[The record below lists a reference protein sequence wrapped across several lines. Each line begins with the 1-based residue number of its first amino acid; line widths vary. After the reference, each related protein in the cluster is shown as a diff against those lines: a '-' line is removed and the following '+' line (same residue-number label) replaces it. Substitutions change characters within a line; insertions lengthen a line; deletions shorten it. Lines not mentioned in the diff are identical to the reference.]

1 MKTWKRALALVLA
14 LVMALSLVAL
24 PSFAEGEEKDTYSV
38 VINYVFADGSQ
49 AAPSWTATLANG
61 SAYHNT
67 VTSPTVV
74 GYTPDKGSVELNFA
88 AIHKDETYK
97 VTYYPALVDVT
108 VRHYWQNAE
117 GENYTLHETENRQM
131 PTGSDVGAGLAKT
144 YPGFTALL
152 YETTTKVAAD
162 GSTVVEIKYDRNYY
176 LLNLNLDGGWGVEPI
191 YARYG
196 APVSLGTPEKAGY
209 TFNGWNP
216 EFALTTMPAQDT
228 TYTAQWKAPD
238 TANVTVVIW
247 GENANDEGYSYYDS
261 IITSGKPGETYN
273 PLTCGKEAHTHSD
286 ACGIVCGHT
295 HGLTCYGLSASARSV
310 TPSSEALKYFAQ
322 LSGGI
327 QDGYI
332 YYFEDNGYNGKGD
345 IYYLRLNGNYYQYT
359 GTPNSNMGTQV
370 GSRVSC
376 AEGILHDTDY
386 FYKYSVKITCGHHTD
401 SCYSCGKTAHTHTP
415 ACFPSYT
422 KMDSTLWTLVRS
434 DTATVSAD
442 GTTVVNVY
450 YDRVEKTLHFR
461 SKNSSSDTYGTITA
475 KWGADID
482 AQYKAILKKTNNNSF
497 WSRNANA
504 SEPYTNYI
512 GVMPAED
519 RTYYLD
525 GDGGGT
531 EGTMSYYFQD
541 LNGNY
546 PNTPGFTVD
555 NVGGYS
561 VSDEDHYDFEGFTY
575 NHGTA
580 NKVSCVNAKFYYTR
594 NSYNLAFNDGTGVVK
609 EATVKYEDS
618 LGKYDYKPDV
628 PAGLYEKDSRVFAG
642 WYLNPECTG
651 EEYKLNEHTMPANNV
666 LLYAKWAPVEHKVTY
681 SQTEGGNPLGQVDNV
696 PHGDLIKKVPDVEY
710 GERTFVGWFYKDENG
725 VEHAF
730 HPSMPVRRD
739 MNLYAKWR
747 TNVAMSYTIRYAIQN
762 EDGSLTYIAEDTTG
776 SALAES
782 TKTFEAKTGADL
794 YADYQ
799 TGYFPQVSSHS
810 MVISLDNPEQNEYT
824 FIYVKMQAVNYTVRY
839 LEKGTNAVLYDEKSD
854 STSAAV
860 VTEKF
865 VAIKGYAPDAYQKRL
880 VLSTDEKENVITFWY
895 VKDEK
900 HAPVQVIHWV
910 QNIAGDGYTE
920 YQSSTNLNGVINKT
934 YSAEP
939 IAITGFEYARGT
951 VEAGASVTV
960 VPAGQ
965 NPSGTLT
972 ADGLVLNLYYDRIQ
986 YPYEFRFV
994 NSYTGEDIT
1003 DYTFPGAT
1011 KGNARFGDRVT
1022 YTAPERLG
1030 DLGYKLD
1037 TAKSSASQAIDIRIE
1052 DPANVAKL
1060 NVKTFYYI
1068 PYFNVVHVQRDPA
1081 TENVTRTP
1089 NEVDL
1094 TASIVDNGYDL
1105 TAQVAAGYLY
1115 GGSFSNEA
1123 CTVVQEYGAENPTS
1137 FTPTRGQTYYIW
1149 EVPDTYL
1156 RPSNYRVARHIDGV
1170 QTLCKLY
1177 PLTTADRL
1185 LYKEVGFSAY
1195 FGNDTASVVDIKS
1208 GSNNAEF
1215 ETPVANPGAATVYQ
1229 MVKATRNG
1237 KVETTVYVMD
1247 GKLSSVNADITDGT
1261 ANGKPIDP
1269 GYIGGARLTDDQFA
1283 QFKTDG
1289 ITYTPYWITLDGVK
1303 VTGTMQRNLTFDA
1316 SKPNVAQIKRIPV
1329 ATTCTYV
1336 EDTPAVR
1343 LLNFATAFN
1352 MDDSQTTVDTR
1363 ITVTVQD
1370 GASTYT
1376 TKVQPGDPVELT
1388 PNGQDGKLFA
1398 GWYVDGKVS
1407 DLSGFTADTTV
1418 VAKYVDGS
1426 YLDLDYS
1433 RIGLLRVRGVTL
1445 ISAVDDEDNYQGVGI
1460 MVNGE
1465 PVSSVRFAS
1474 RYMLFN
1480 TPSSMFGVARGSRFV
1495 IADQSLYGSGALEVT
1510 PYWITMDGTT
1520 VLGQSHTLHYT
1531 SRSIWE

>member
-1 MKTWKRALALVLA
+1 MKTWKQALALVLA

-38 VINYVFADGSQ
+38 VIKYVFADGSQ
-49 AAPSWTATLANG
+49 AAPSWTATLARG

-74 GYTPDKGSVELNFA
+74 GYTPDRATVELDYT
-88 AIHKDETYK
+88 AIND
-97 VTYYPALVDVT
+97 DVT
-108 VRHYWQNAE
+108 ETVIYKPAEVSFTVKHYQQNTDND
-117 GENYTLHETENRQM
+117 NYTLAYTETR
-131 PTGSDVGAGLAKT
+131 TGYTESVVGAGLAKT
-144 YPGFTALL
+144 YKGFTALL
-152 YETTTKVAAD
+152 YDTTTKIAAD
-162 GSTVVEIKYDRNYY
+162 GSTEVEIYYDRNYY
-176 LLNLNLDGGWGVEPI
+176 LLSLDLDGGWGADPI

-196 APVSLGTPEKAGY
+196 AVIGLSSPTKPGY
-209 TFNGWNP
+209 TFAGWDPKAPAN
-216 EFALTTMPAQDT
+216 MPAENKT
-228 TYTAQWKAPD
+228 LTAQWTPVNSVD
-238 TANVTVVIW
+238 YTVVFW
-247 GENANDEGYSYYDS
+247 YQNANDDGYSYAGNL
-261 IITSGKPGETYN
+261 TQSGKPGASVSSGQFSGTDFTGRDASHFTYN
-273 PLTCGKEAHTHSD
+273 AAK
-286 ACGIVCGHT
+286 
-295 HGLTCYGLSASARSV
+295 
-310 TPSSEALKYFAQ
+310 
-322 LSGGI
+322 
-327 QDGYI
+327 
-332 YYFEDNGYNGKGD
+332 
-345 IYYLRLNGNYYQYT
+345 
-359 GTPNSNMGTQV
+359 
-370 GSRVSC
+370 
-376 AEGILHDTDY
+376 AE
-386 FYKYSVKITCGHHTD
+386 
-401 SCYSCGKTAHTHTP
+401 
-415 ACFPSYT
+415 
-422 KMDSTLWTLVRS
+422 
-434 DTATVSAD
+434 TATINGD
-442 GTTVVNVY
+442 GSTVVNVY
-450 YDRVEKTLHFR
+450 FTRNTYTLTFKDGKTTVKTINARYQQDIHGNFPI
-461 SKNSSSDTYGTITA
+461 KDGSDTIWWNVPNGCKSFKPGTQLGSIDIMPGENITFT
-475 KWGADID
+475 KDDSQSGAMLYYYVETLNGEKGDYTHNGKNFK
-482 AQYKAILKKTNNNSF
+482 QYKQITLDKYCYLTY
-497 WSRNANA
+497 
-504 SEPYTNYI
+504 SEEFHDIT
-512 GVMPAED
+512 
-519 RTYYLD
+519 
-525 GDGGGT
+525 
-531 EGTMSYYFQD
+531 
-541 LNGNY
+541 
-546 PNTPGFTVD
+546 GFTQWWSDPAFDKMEQGGVAYD
-555 NVGGYS
+555 GYS
-561 VSDEDHYDFEGFTY
+561 YIRGYYIKD
-575 NHGTA
+575 
-580 NKVSCVNAKFYYTR
+580 VNVLCYTR
-594 NSYNLAFNDGTGVVK
+594 NSYTLKFYNYGTELTDHQATLQYEAPLKDKNFTPAYPSNL
-609 EATVKYEDS
+609 EANAYE
-618 LGKYDYKPDV
+618 
-628 PAGLYEKDSRVFAG
+628 FAG
-642 WYLNPECTG
+642 WYTTPGCFDGSEVKWDTD
-651 EEYKLNEHTMPANNV
+651 TMPAGD
-666 LLYAKWAPVEHKVTY
+666 LMLYAKWAPKTHTVRTFL
-681 SQTEGGNPLGQVDNV
+681 TEDAMNAGTAPIDTWENV
-696 PHGDLIKKVPDVEY
+696 PHRSTIKKPQNPTNGQY
-710 GERTFVGWFYKDENG
+710 TFVGWFYQENG
-725 VEHAF
+725 VEKAF
-730 HPSMPVRRD
+730 DFSMAVTKNL
-739 MNLYAKWR
+739 NLYAKWSSN
-747 TNVAMSYTIRYAIQN
+747 TLVEYTIHYRLA
-762 EDGSLTYIAEDTTG
+762 DGTTIAPDTTG
-776 SALAES
+776 SALAGA
-782 TKTFEAKTGADL
+782 TKTFDAKTGTDL
-794 YADYQ
+794 NQGYQ
-799 TGYFPQVSSHS
+799 IGYFPKVGSHS
-810 MVISLDNPEQNEYT
+810 ITMNIDGDNVFT
-824 FIYVKMQAVNYTVRY
+824 FVYVPGEKVNYTVRY
-839 LEKGTNAVLYDEKSD
+839 LEKDTNNVLHEEKHAATRDAVI
-854 STSAAV
+854 
-860 VTEKF
+860 TEKF
-865 VAIKGYAPDAYQKRL
+865 VTITGYAPDAYQKRL
-880 VLSTDEKENVITFWY
+880 VLSAEEESNVITFWY
-895 VKDEK
+895 VKDET
-900 HAPVQVIHWV
+900 HAPVQIIHWV

-920 YQSSTNLNGVINKT
+920 YSSSTNLNGLIGET
-934 YSAEP
+934 YSAEWLT
-939 IAITGFEYARGT
+939 IAGFAKNET
-951 VEAGASVTV
+951 KSNT
-960 VPAGQ
+960 
-965 NPSGTLT
+965 SGKLT
-972 ADGLVLNLYYDRIQ
+972 AEGLVLNLYYDRIE

-994 NSYTGEDIT
+994 NSYTGEEIT
-1003 DYTFPGAT
+1003 DYDFGTT
-1011 KGNARFGDRVT
+1011 NGNARFGDRVT
-1022 YTAPERLG
+1022 FTAPEKLG

-1094 TASIVDNGYDL
+1094 TTSIAENGYDL
-1105 TAQVAAGYLY
+1105 TAQVAAGCLY
-1115 GGSFSNEA
+1115 GGSFSNA
-1123 CTVVQEYGAENPTS
+1123 DCTEVQEYGAGNPTS

-1215 ETPVANPGAATVYQ
+1215 EPPVANPGAATVYQ
-1229 MVKATRNG
+1229 MVKAARNG

-1283 QFKTDG
+1283 QFKNDG

-1316 SKPNVAQIKRIPV
+1316 SKPNVAQIKKIPV

-1398 GWYVDGKVS
+1398 GWYVDGKAS

-1433 RIGLLRVRGVTL
+1433 RIGLFRVRGVTL
-1445 ISAVDDEDNYQGVGI
+1445 ISAVDDEDNYQEVGI

>member
-38 VINYVFADGSQ
+38 VIKYVFADGSQ
-49 AAPSWTATLANG
+49 AAPSWTATLARG

-74 GYTPDKGSVELNFA
+74 GYTPDRATVELDYT
-88 AIHKDETYK
+88 AINE
-97 VTYYPALVDVT
+97 DVT
-108 VRHYWQNAE
+108 ETVIYKPAEVSFTVKHYQQNTDND
-117 GENYTLHETENRQM
+117 NYTLAYTETR
-131 PTGSDVGAGLAKT
+131 TGYTESVVGAGLAKT
-144 YPGFTALL
+144 YEGFTALL
-152 YETTTKVAAD
+152 YDTTTKIAAD
-162 GSTVVEIKYDRNYY
+162 GSTEVEIYYDRNYY
-176 LLNLNLDGGWGVEPI
+176 LLNLDLAGGWGADPI

-196 APVSLGTPEKAGY
+196 AVISLSSPTKSGY
-209 TFNGWNP
+209 TFAGWTP
-216 EFALTTMPAQDT
+216 EAPANMPAENKT
-228 TYTAQWKAPD
+228 LKANWTAKD
-238 TANVTVVIW
+238 SVDYTVVFW
-247 GENANDEGYSYYDS
+247 YQNANDDGYSYAGS
-261 IITSGKPGETYN
+261 ITQSATPGASKSSGDFRSTDFTGRDASHFTYN
-273 PLTCGKEAHTHSD
+273 AAK
-286 ACGIVCGHT
+286 
-295 HGLTCYGLSASARSV
+295 
-310 TPSSEALKYFAQ
+310 
-322 LSGGI
+322 
-327 QDGYI
+327 
-332 YYFEDNGYNGKGD
+332 
-345 IYYLRLNGNYYQYT
+345 
-359 GTPNSNMGTQV
+359 
-370 GSRVSC
+370 
-376 AEGILHDTDY
+376 AE
-386 FYKYSVKITCGHHTD
+386 
-401 SCYSCGKTAHTHTP
+401 
-415 ACFPSYT
+415 
-422 KMDSTLWTLVRS
+422 
-434 DTATVSAD
+434 TATINGD
-442 GTTVVNVY
+442 GSTVVNVY
-450 YDRVEKTLHFR
+450 FTRNTYTLTFKDGKTTVKTINARYQQDIHGNFPI
-461 SKNSSSDTYGTITA
+461 KDGSDTIWWNVPNGCKSFKPGTQLGSIDIMPGENITFT
-475 KWGADID
+475 KDDSQSGAMLYYYVETLNGEKGDYTHNGKNFK
-482 AQYKAILKKTNNNSF
+482 QYKQITLDKYCRLTYSEEF
-497 WSRNANA
+497 HDITGFTQWWSDPAFDKMEQGGVA
-504 SEPYTNYI
+504 YDGYSYI
-512 GVMPAED
+512 GG
-519 RTYYLD
+519 YYIKD
-525 GDGGGT
+525 
-531 EGTMSYYFQD
+531 
-541 LNGNY
+541 
-546 PNTPGFTVD
+546 V
-555 NVGGYS
+555 NVL
-561 VSDEDHYDFEGFTY
+561 
-575 NHGTA
+575 
-580 NKVSCVNAKFYYTR
+580 CYTR
-594 NSYNLAFNDGTGVVK
+594 NSYTLKFYNYGTELTDHQATLQYEAPLKDKNFTPAYPSNL
-609 EATVKYEDS
+609 EANAYE
-618 LGKYDYKPDV
+618 
-628 PAGLYEKDSRVFAG
+628 FAG
-642 WYLNPECTG
+642 WYTTPGCYEDSEVNWDTA
-651 EEYKLNEHTMPANNV
+651 TMPAGD
-666 LLYAKWAPVEHKVTY
+666 LMLYAKWAPKTHTVRTFL
-681 SQTEGGNPLGQVDNV
+681 TEEAMNAGTAPIDTWENV
-696 PHGDLIKKVPDVEY
+696 PHRSTIKKPQNPTNGQY
-710 GERTFVGWFYKDENG
+710 TFVGWFYQENG
-725 VEHAF
+725 VEKAYDF
-730 HPSMPVRRD
+730 SMAVTKD
-739 MNLYAKWR
+739 MDLYAKWISN
-747 TNVAMSYTIRYAIQN
+747 TLVQYTIHYRL
-762 EDGSLTYIAEDTTG
+762 EDGTTIAPDTTG
-776 SALAES
+776 SALAGA
-782 TKTFEAKTGADL
+782 TKTFDAKTGTDL
-794 YADYQ
+794 NQGYQ
-799 TGYFPQVSSHS
+799 TGYFPKVGSHS
-810 MVISLDNPEQNEYT
+810 ITMNIDGDNVFT
-824 FIYVKMQAVNYTVRY
+824 FVYVPGEKVNYTVRY
-839 LEKGTNAVLYDEKSD
+839 LEKDTNKVLHEEKHAATRD
-854 STSAAV
+854 AV

-865 VAIKGYAPDAYQKRL
+865 VTITEYAPDAYQKRL
-880 VLSTDEKENVITFWY
+880 VLSDDETQNVITFWY
-895 VKDEK
+895 VKDEV
-900 HAPVQVIHWV
+900 HAPVQIIHWV

-920 YQSSTNLNGVINKT
+920 YSSSTNLNGLIGET
-934 YSAEP
+934 YTAEWLT
-939 IAITGFEYARGT
+939 IAGFAKNET
-951 VEAGASVTV
+951 KSNT
-960 VPAGQ
+960 
-965 NPSGTLT
+965 SGKLT
-972 ADGLVLNLYYDRIQ
+972 AEGLVLNLYYDRIQ

-1094 TASIVDNGYDL
+1094 TTSIAENGYDL

-1123 CTVVQEYGAENPTS
+1123 CTEVQGYGTENPTS

-1215 ETPVANPGAATVYQ
+1215 EPPVANPGAATVYQ
-1229 MVKATRNG
+1229 MVKAARNG

-1283 QFKTDG
+1283 RFKTDDG

-1316 SKPNVAQIKRIPV
+1316 SKPNVAQIKKISV

-1343 LLNFATAFN
+1343 LLNFATAFS
-1352 MDDSQTTVDTR
+1352 MDDSQATVDTR

-1398 GWYVDGKVS
+1398 GWYVDGKAS

-1433 RIGLLRVRGVTL
+1433 RIGLFRVRGVTL
-1445 ISAVDDEDNYQGVGI
+1445 ISAVDDEDNYQEVGI

>member
-38 VINYVFADGSQ
+38 VIKYVFADGSQ
-49 AAPSWTATLANG
+49 AAPSWTATLAKG
-61 SAYHNT
+61 SDYHNT

-74 GYTPDKGSVELNFA
+74 GYEPDKTAVELNISSINA
-88 AIHKDETYK
+88 DVTET
-97 VTYYPALVDVT
+97 VTYSPALVNFT
-108 VRHYWQNAE
+108 VKHYQQNTDND
-117 GENYTLHETENRQM
+117 NYTLADTETR
-131 PTGSDVGAGLAKT
+131 TGYTEDEVGAGLAKP
-144 YPGFTALL
+144 YEGFTALL
-152 YETTTKVAAD
+152 YDTTTKVAAD
-162 GSTVVEIKYDRNYY
+162 GSTEVEIYYDRNYY
-176 LLNLNLDGGWGVEPI
+176 LLSLDLAGGWGADPI

-196 APVSLGTPEKAGY
+196 AVIGLSDPTKPGY
-209 TFNGWNP
+209 TFAGWNP
-216 EFALTTMPAQDT
+216 TAPGTMPAQNT
-228 TYTAQWKAPD
+228 TLKANWTASDVQYRVQYWQ
-238 TANVTVVIW
+238 
-247 GENANDEGYSYYDS
+247 ENANDSGYSYVESQTVTAKAGDVVS
-261 IITSGKPGETYN
+261 GETY
-273 PLTCGKEAHTHSD
+273 
-286 ACGIVCGHT
+286 
-295 HGLTCYGLSASARSV
+295 
-310 TPSSEALKYFAQ
+310 
-322 LSGGI
+322 
-327 QDGYI
+327 
-332 YYFEDNGYNGKGD
+332 
-345 IYYLRLNGNYYQYT
+345 GNNKFYT
-359 GTPNSNMGTQV
+359 GFTYHRADTNVTVAGD
-370 GSRVSC
+370 GS
-376 AEGILHDTDY
+376 
-386 FYKYSVKITCGHHTD
+386 
-401 SCYSCGKTAHTHTP
+401 
-415 ACFPSYT
+415 
-422 KMDSTLWTLVRS
+422 
-434 DTATVSAD
+434 
-442 GTTVVNVY
+442 TVVNVY
-450 YDRVEKTLHFR
+450 FNRNTYQVKFYNRRGNNE
-461 SKNSSSDTYGTITA
+461 DTSLRITA
-475 KWGADID
+475 KYGAFIGDQWPGNGWYVSTD
-482 AQYKAILKKTNNNSF
+482 SDSYAQSYLA
-497 WSRNANA
+497 
-504 SEPYTNYI
+504 
-512 GVMPAED
+512 VMPLDGKNFYGQQTGDYTATA
-519 RTYYLD
+519 TYYVEVLP
-525 GDGGGT
+525 GETGT
-531 EGTMSYYFQD
+531 
-541 LNGNY
+541 
-546 PNTPGFTVD
+546 
-555 NVGGYS
+555 S
-561 VSDEDHYDFEGFTY
+561 VSGKIYKQHHQDTAKCDWYGLTVTNEERYDLEGFTCNKDISTKNGANY
-575 NHGTA
+575 NG
-580 NKVSCVNAKFYYTR
+580 AKFYYTR
-594 NSYNLAFNDGTGVVK
+594 NSYTLVYDDQYGN
-609 EATVKYEDS
+609 TVREDLPYEQVLS
-618 LGKYDYKPDV
+618 KSVNKGHV
-628 PAGLYEKDSRVFAG
+628 PAYPEGLEAGAYEFAG
-642 WYLNPECTG
+642 WYLDPEGTR
-651 EEYKLNEHTMPANNV
+651 EVEWNAKMPAAKV
-666 LLYAKWAPVEHKVTY
+666 VLYAKWAPKTHTVRTFL
-681 SQTEGGNPLGQVDNV
+681 TEEAMNAATAPIDTWENV
-696 PHGDLIKKVPDVEY
+696 PHRSTIEKPQNPINGKY
-710 GERTFVGWFYKDENG
+710 TFVGWFYQENG
-725 VEHAF
+725 VEKAF
-730 HPSMPVRRD
+730 DFSMAVTKD
-739 MNLYAKWR
+739 LNLYAKWSSN
-747 TNVAMSYTIRYAIQN
+747 TLVEYTIHYRLA
-762 EDGSLTYIAEDTTG
+762 DGTTIAPDTTG
-776 SALAES
+776 SALAGA
-782 TKTFEAKTGADL
+782 TKTFDAKTGTDL
-794 YADYQ
+794 NQGYQ
-799 TGYFPQVSSHS
+799 TGYFPKVGSHS
-810 MVISLDNPEQNEYT
+810 ITMNIDGGNEFT
-824 FIYVKMQAVNYTVRY
+824 FVYVPREKVNYTVRY
-839 LEKGTNAVLYDEKSD
+839 LEKDTNKVLKAEKKD

-865 VAIKGYAPDAYQKRL
+865 VTITGYAPDAYQKRL
-880 VLSTDEKENVITFWY
+880 VLSDDETQNVITFWY
-895 VKDEK
+895 VKDEV
-900 HAPVQVIHWV
+900 HAPVQIIHWV

-920 YQSSTNLNGVINKT
+920 YSSSTNLNGLIGET
-934 YSAEP
+934 YTAEWLT
-939 IAITGFEYARGT
+939 IAGFAENETKSNTSGELT
-951 VEAGASVTV
+951 VA
-960 VPAGQ
+960 
-965 NPSGTLT
+965 
-972 ADGLVLNLYYDRIQ
+972 GLVLNLYYDRIQ

-994 NSYTGEDIT
+994 NSYTNEVIT
-1003 DYTFPGAT
+1003 GYDFGTT
-1011 KGNARFGDRVT
+1011 NGNARFGDRVT

-1030 DLGYKLD
+1030 ALGYKLD
-1037 TAKSSASQAIDIRIE
+1037 TVKSSASQAIDIRIE

-1094 TASIVDNGYDL
+1094 TPSIVDNRYDL
-1105 TAQVAAGYLY
+1105 TAQVAAGCLY
-1115 GGSFSNEA
+1115 GGSFSNA
-1123 CTVVQEYGAENPTS
+1123 DCTVVQGYGTENPTS

-1215 ETPVANPGAATVYQ
+1215 EPPVANPGAATVYQ
-1229 MVKATRNG
+1229 MVKAARNG

-1283 QFKTDG
+1283 QFKNDG

-1316 SKPNVAQIKRIPV
+1316 SKPNVAQIEKIPV

-1433 RIGLLRVRGVTL
+1433 RIGLFRVRGVTL
-1445 ISAVDDEDNYQGVGI
+1445 ISAVDDEDNYQEVGI

-1465 PVSSVRFAS
+1465 PVLSVRFAS

>member
-38 VINYVFADGSQ
+38 VIKYVFADDSQ
-49 AAPSWTATLANG
+49 AAPSWTATLARG

-74 GYTPDKGSVELNFA
+74 GYTPDRATVELHYT
-88 AIHKDETYK
+88 AINDDVTEIVTYK
-97 VTYYPALVDVT
+97 PAEVNFT
-108 VRHYWQNAE
+108 IKHYQQNTDND
-117 GENYTLHETENRQM
+117 NYTLADTETR
-131 PTGSDVGAGLAKT
+131 TGYTESEVGAGLAKT
-144 YPGFTALL
+144 SYEGFTALL
-152 YETTTKVAAD
+152 YDTTTKIAAD
-162 GSTVVEIKYDRNYY
+162 GSTEVEIYYDRNYY
-176 LLNLNLDGGWGVEPI
+176 LLSLDLAGGWGADPI

-196 APVSLGTPEKAGY
+196 AVISLSSPTKPGY
-209 TFNGWNP
+209 TFGGWNP
-216 EFALTTMPAQDT
+216 TAPTNMPAKNQT
-228 TYTAQWKAPD
+228 L
-238 TANVTVVIW
+238 TANWTASNVEYRVQYW
-247 GENANDEGYSYYDS
+247 QENANDSKYSYVESQTVTAKAGDVVS
-261 IITSGKPGETYN
+261 GETY
-273 PLTCGKEAHTHSD
+273 
-286 ACGIVCGHT
+286 
-295 HGLTCYGLSASARSV
+295 
-310 TPSSEALKYFAQ
+310 
-322 LSGGI
+322 
-327 QDGYI
+327 
-332 YYFEDNGYNGKGD
+332 EDSKFYNGFTYHHADTNVTVAGD
-345 IYYLRLNGNYYQYT
+345 
-359 GTPNSNMGTQV
+359 
-370 GSRVSC
+370 GS
-376 AEGILHDTDY
+376 
-386 FYKYSVKITCGHHTD
+386 
-401 SCYSCGKTAHTHTP
+401 
-415 ACFPSYT
+415 
-422 KMDSTLWTLVRS
+422 
-434 DTATVSAD
+434 
-442 GTTVVNVY
+442 TVVNVY
-450 YDRVEKTLHFR
+450 FNRNTYQVKFYNRRGNSEDISLRINAKYGAFIGDQWPGNGWYVDTSGNTAQSYLAVMPLGGKNFYGQQTGKYTATATYYVEVLPGE
-461 SKNSSSDTYGTITA
+461 SGTMVSGKSYKQHHQDTA
-475 KWGADID
+475 K
-482 AQYKAILKKTNNNSF
+482 Y
-497 WSRNANA
+497 NA
-504 SEPYTNYI
+504 
-512 GVMPAED
+512 G
-519 RTYYLD
+519 LF
-525 GDGGGT
+525 GGGLT
-531 EGTMSYYFQD
+531 VTNEERYD
-541 LNGNY
+541 L
-546 PNTPGFTVD
+546 
-555 NVGGYS
+555 
-561 VSDEDHYDFEGFTY
+561 EGFTCNTPISTENGADY
-575 NHGTA
+575 DG
-580 NKVSCVNAKFYYTR
+580 AKFYYTR
-594 NSYNLAFNDGTGVVK
+594 NTYTLVYNDQYTTTKEEQLPYEQVLSKSVNKSY
-609 EATVKYEDS
+609 
-618 LGKYDYKPDV
+618 V
-628 PAGLYEKDSRVFAG
+628 PAYPKGLEAGAYEFAG
-642 WYLNPECTG
+642 WYLDPEGTQSVDWNA
-651 EEYKLNEHTMPANNV
+651 KMPAAKV
-666 LLYAKWAPVEHKVTY
+666 VLYAKWAPKTHTVRTFL
-681 SQTEGGNPLGQVDNV
+681 TEEAMNAGTAPIDTWENV
-696 PHGDLIKKVPDVEY
+696 PHRSTIDEKPQNPTNGQY
-710 GERTFVGWFYKDENG
+710 TFVGWFYQENG
-725 VEHAF
+725 VEKAYDF
-730 HPSMPVRRD
+730 SMAVTKD
-739 MNLYAKWR
+739 LNLYAKWISN
-747 TNVAMSYTIRYAIQN
+747 TLVEYTIHYRLA
-762 EDGSLTYIAEDTTG
+762 DDTTIAPDTTG
-776 SALAES
+776 SALAGA
-782 TKTFEAKTGADL
+782 TKTFDAKTGTDL
-794 YADYQ
+794 NQGYQ
-799 TGYFPQVSSHS
+799 TGYFPNVGSHS
-810 MVISLDNPEQNEYT
+810 ITMNIDGGNEFT
-824 FIYVKMQAVNYTVRY
+824 FVYVPKAEVKYTVRY
-839 LEKGTNAVLYDEKSD
+839 LEKDTNNVLHVEKHAATRD
-854 STSAAV
+854 AV

-865 VAIKGYAPDAYQKRL
+865 ETVPSYAPDAYQKRL
-880 VLSTDEKENVITFWY
+880 VLSAEEESNVITFWY
-895 VKDEK
+895 VKDTE
-900 HAPVQVIHWV
+900 HAPVQIIHWV

-920 YQSSTNLNGVINKT
+920 YSSSTNLNGLIGET
-934 YSAEP
+934 YTAEWLT
-939 IAITGFEYARGT
+939 IAGFAKN
-951 VEAGASVTV
+951 EAKS
-960 VPAGQ
+960 
-965 NPSGTLT
+965 NISGKLT
-972 ADGLVLNLYYDRIQ
+972 AEGLVLNLYYDRIE

-994 NSYTGEDIT
+994 NSYTGEEIT
-1003 DYTFPGAT
+1003 DYDFGTT
-1011 KGNARFGDRVT
+1011 NGNARFGDRVT
-1022 YTAPERLG
+1022 FTAPEKLG

-1094 TASIVDNGYDL
+1094 TVSIAENGYDL
-1105 TAQVAAGYLY
+1105 TAQVAAGCLY
-1115 GGSFSNEA
+1115 GGSFSNA
-1123 CTVVQEYGAENPTS
+1123 DCTEVQEYGAGNPTS

-1156 RPSNYRVARHIDGV
+1156 RPSNYRVARHIGGV

-1215 ETPVANPGAATVYQ
+1215 ETPVVNPGAATVYQ
-1229 MVKATRNG
+1229 MVKAARNG

-1283 QFKTDG
+1283 QFNTDG

-1316 SKPNVAQIKRIPV
+1316 SKPNVAQINKIPV

-1343 LLNFATAFN
+1343 LLNFATAFS

-1398 GWYVDGKVS
+1398 GWYVDGKAS

-1433 RIGLLRVRGVTL
+1433 RIGLFRVRGVTL
-1445 ISAVDDEDNYQGVGI
+1445 ISAVDDEDNYQEVGI

>member
-38 VINYVFADGSQ
+38 VIKYVFADGSQ
-49 AAPSWTATLANG
+49 AAPSWTATLARG

-74 GYTPDKGSVELNFA
+74 GYTPDRATVELDYT
-88 AIHKDETYK
+88 AINE
-97 VTYYPALVDVT
+97 DVT
-108 VRHYWQNAE
+108 ETVIYKPAEVSFTVKHYQQNTDND
-117 GENYTLHETENRQM
+117 NYTLAYTETR
-131 PTGSDVGAGLAKT
+131 TGYTESVVGAGLAKT
-144 YPGFTALL
+144 YEGFTALL
-152 YETTTKVAAD
+152 YDTTTKIAAD
-162 GSTVVEIKYDRNYY
+162 GSTEVEIYYDRNYY
-176 LLNLNLDGGWGVEPI
+176 LLSLDLDGGWGADPI

-196 APVSLGTPEKAGY
+196 AVIGLSSPTKPGY
-209 TFNGWNP
+209 TFAGWDPKAPAN
-216 EFALTTMPAQDT
+216 MPAENQT
-228 TYTAQWKAPD
+228 LKAQW
-238 TANVTVVIW
+238 TASDVQYRVQYW
-247 GENANDEGYSYYDS
+247 QENANDTGYSYVEFQTETAKAGAVVSGDTYKDS
-261 IITSGKPGETYN
+261 KS
-273 PLTCGKEAHTHSD
+273 
-286 ACGIVCGHT
+286 
-295 HGLTCYGLSASARSV
+295 
-310 TPSSEALKYFAQ
+310 
-322 LSGGI
+322 
-327 QDGYI
+327 
-332 YYFEDNGYNGKGD
+332 
-345 IYYLRLNGNYYQYT
+345 YT
-359 GTPNSNMGTQV
+359 GFTYHHADTNVTVAGD
-370 GSRVSC
+370 GS
-376 AEGILHDTDY
+376 
-386 FYKYSVKITCGHHTD
+386 
-401 SCYSCGKTAHTHTP
+401 
-415 ACFPSYT
+415 
-422 KMDSTLWTLVRS
+422 
-434 DTATVSAD
+434 
-442 GTTVVNVY
+442 TVVNVY
-450 YDRVEKTLHFR
+450 FNRNLYTVTFKELTC
-461 SKNSSSDTYGTITA
+461 NNTYFWHNHNESCYGKVAKTITA
-475 KWGADID
+475 KYGAFIGDQWPGNGWYVGPD
-482 AQYKAILKKTNNNSF
+482 TSTLQSYLAIMPLGGKTFYDQLSG
-497 WSRNANA
+497 SGTATA
-504 SEPYTNYI
+504 
-512 GVMPAED
+512 
-519 RTYYLD
+519 TYYVEVLP
-525 GDGGGT
+525 GESGT
-531 EGTMSYYFQD
+531 KVSEKTYKVHHTDTAKGSGLIVTDEERYD
-541 LNGNY
+541 L
-546 PNTPGFTVD
+546 
-555 NVGGYS
+555 
-561 VSDEDHYDFEGFTY
+561 EGFTC
-575 NHGTA
+575 
-580 NKVSCVNAKFYYTR
+580 NKAISTKNKADYDGAKFYYTR
-594 NSYNLAFNDGTGVVK
+594 NSYTLVYNDQYGN
-609 EATVKYEDS
+609 TVEEDLPYEQVLS
-618 LGKYDYKPDV
+618 KSVNKGHV
-628 PAGLYEKDSRVFAG
+628 PAYPEGLEAGAYEFAG
-642 WYLNPECTG
+642 WYLDPEGTR
-651 EEYKLNEHTMPANNV
+651 EVDWNAKMPAAKV
-666 LLYAKWAPVEHKVTY
+666 VLYAKWAPKTHTVRTFL
-681 SQTEGGNPLGQVDNV
+681 TEEAMNAATAPIDTWENV
-696 PHGDLIKKVPDVEY
+696 PHRSTIEKPQNPTNGQY
-710 GERTFVGWFYKDENG
+710 TFVGWFYQENG
-725 VEHAF
+725 VEKAF
-730 HPSMPVRRD
+730 DFSMAVTKD
-739 MNLYAKWR
+739 MDLYAKWIS
-747 TNVAMSYTIRYAIQN
+747 NSLVQYTIHYQLEN
-762 EDGSLTYIAEDTTG
+762 GTPIAPDTTG
-776 SALAES
+776 SALAGA
-782 TKTFEAKTGADL
+782 TKTFDAKTGADL
-794 YADYQ
+794 NQGYQ
-799 TGYFPQVSSHS
+799 TGYFPKVGSHS
-810 MVISLDNPEQNEYT
+810 ITMDINGDNEFT
-824 FIYVKMQAVNYTVRY
+824 FVYVPGEKVNYTVRY
-839 LEKGTNAVLYDEKSD
+839 LEKDTNKVLKTEKKD

-865 VAIKGYAPDAYQKRL
+865 ETVPGYAPDAYQKRL
-880 VLSTDEKENVITFWY
+880 VLSADEGSNVITFWY
-895 VKDEK
+895 VKDTE
-900 HAPVQVIHWV
+900 HAPVQIIHWV

-920 YQSSTNLNGVINKT
+920 YSSSTNLNGLIDET
-934 YSAEP
+934 YTAEWLT
-939 IAITGFEYARGT
+939 IAGFAKNET
-951 VEAGASVTV
+951 KS
-960 VPAGQ
+960 
-965 NPSGTLT
+965 NISGVLT
-972 ADGLVLNLYYDRIQ
+972 NQGLVLNLYYDRIE

-994 NSYTGEDIT
+994 NSYTGEEIT
-1003 DYTFPGAT
+1003 GYDFGTT
-1011 KGNARFGDRVT
+1011 NGNARFGDRVT

-1030 DLGYKLD
+1030 ALGYKLD

-1094 TASIVDNGYDL
+1094 TVSIAENGYDL

-1123 CTVVQEYGAENPTS
+1123 CTEVQGYGTENPTK
-1137 FTPTRGQTYYIW
+1137 FTPNRGQTYYIW

-1215 ETPVANPGAATVYQ
+1215 EPPVANPGAATVYQ
-1229 MVKATRNG
+1229 MVKAARNG

-1261 ANGKPIDP
+1261 ANGKQIDP
-1269 GYIGGARLTDDQFA
+1269 GYIGGARLTGDQFA

-1316 SKPNVAQIKRIPV
+1316 SQPNVAQIKRIPV

-1343 LLNFATAFN
+1343 LLNFATAFS

-1398 GWYVDGKVS
+1398 GWYVDGKAS

-1433 RIGLLRVRGVTL
+1433 RIGLFRVRGVTL
-1445 ISAVDDEDNYQGVGI
+1445 ISAVDDEDNYQEVGI

>member
-49 AAPSWTATLANG
+49 AAPSWTATLARG
-61 SAYHNT
+61 SDYHNT

-74 GYTPDKGSVELNFA
+74 GYEPNKTAVELNISSINA
-88 AIHKDETYK
+88 DVTETVTYK
-97 VTYYPALVDVT
+97 PAEVSFT
-108 VRHYWQNAE
+108 VKHYQQNTDND
-117 GENYTLHETENRQM
+117 NYTLAYTETR
-131 PTGSDVGAGLAKT
+131 TGYTESVVGAGLAKT
-144 YPGFTALL
+144 YEGFTALL
-152 YETTTKVAAD
+152 YDTTTKIAAD
-162 GSTVVEIKYDRNYY
+162 GSTEVEIYYDRNYY
-176 LLNLNLDGGWGVEPI
+176 LLSLDLDGGWGADPI

-196 APVSLGTPEKAGY
+196 AVIGLSSPTKPGY
-209 TFNGWNP
+209 TFAGWDPKAPAN
-216 EFALTTMPAQDT
+216 MPAENQT
-228 TYTAQWKAPD
+228 LKAQW
-238 TANVTVVIW
+238 TASNVEYRVQYW
-247 GENANDEGYSYYDS
+247 QENANDSKYSYVESQTVTAKAGDVVS
-261 IITSGKPGETYN
+261 GETYEYSKSYN
-273 PLTCGKEAHTHSD
+273 GFTYDHADTNVTVAGDGSTVVNVYFNRNLYTVTFKNGQQILTCGKEEHSHTYTGSYKEGGVFGIGATTYYYGGCYPAGSNGSGGATKGNTICGKEEHTHSSR
-286 ACGIVCGHT
+286 
-295 HGLTCYGLSASARSV
+295 CY
-310 TPSSEALKYFAQ
+310 T
-322 LSGGI
+322 
-327 QDGYI
+327 
-332 YYFEDNGYNGKGD
+332 
-345 IYYLRLNGNYYQYT
+345 T
-359 GTPNSNMGTQV
+359 
-370 GSRVSC
+370 
-376 AEGILHDTDY
+376 
-386 FYKYSVKITCGHHTD
+386 
-401 SCYSCGKTAHTHTP
+401 
-415 ACFPSYT
+415 
-422 KMDSTLWTLVRS
+422 S
-434 DTATVSAD
+434 D
-442 GTTVVNVY
+442 
-450 YDRVEKTLHFR
+450 L
-461 SKNSSSDTYGTITA
+461 TITA
-475 KWGADID
+475 KYGAFIGDQWPGNGWYVD
-482 AQYKAILKKTNNNSF
+482 TDMNTFQSYLAIMPLGGKTFYGQLSG
-497 WSRNANA
+497 SGTATA
-504 SEPYTNYI
+504 TYYVEVLPDESGTTV
-512 GVMPAED
+512 GG
-519 RTYYLD
+519 RTYKQHH
-525 GDGGGT
+525 
-531 EGTMSYYFQD
+531 QD
-541 LNGNY
+541 
-546 PNTPGFTVD
+546 TPKSPGATIT
-555 NVGGYS
+555 
-561 VSDEDHYDFEGFTY
+561 DEERYDLEGFTC
-575 NHGTA
+575 NTSISAKNGSSL
-580 NKVSCVNAKFYYTR
+580 NGAKFYYTR
-594 NSYNLAFNDGTGVVK
+594 NSYTLVYNDQYGTTK
-609 EATVKYEDS
+609 EEQLPYEQVLS
-618 LGKYDYKPDV
+618 KSVNKSYV
-628 PAGLYEKDSRVFAG
+628 PAYPKGLEAGAYEFAG
-642 WYLNPECTG
+642 WYLDPEGTQSVDWNA
-651 EEYKLNEHTMPANNV
+651 KMPAAKV
-666 LLYAKWAPVEHKVTY
+666 VLYAKWAPKTHTVRTFL
-681 SQTEGGNPLGQVDNV
+681 TEEAMNAATAPIDTWENV
-696 PHGDLIKKVPDVEY
+696 PHRSTINKPENPINGKY
-710 GERTFVGWFYKDENG
+710 TFVGWFYQENG
-725 VEHAF
+725 VEKAF
-730 HPSMPVRRD
+730 DFSMAVTKNL
-739 MNLYAKWR
+739 NLYAKWSSN
-747 TNVAMSYTIRYAIQN
+747 TLVEYTIHYRLA
-762 EDGSLTYIAEDTTG
+762 DGTTIAPDTTG
-776 SALAES
+776 SALAGA
-782 TKTFEAKTGADL
+782 TKTFDAKTGTDL
-794 YADYQ
+794 NQGYQ
-799 TGYFPQVSSHS
+799 IGYFPKVGSHS
-810 MVISLDNPEQNEYT
+810 ITMNIDGDNVFT
-824 FIYVKMQAVNYTVRY
+824 FVYVPGEKVNYTVRY
-839 LEKGTNAVLYDEKSD
+839 LEKDTNNVLHEEKHAATRDAVI
-854 STSAAV
+854 
-860 VTEKF
+860 TEKF
-865 VAIKGYAPDAYQKRL
+865 VTITGYAPDAYQKRL
-880 VLSTDEKENVITFWY
+880 VLSADEGSNVITFWY
-895 VKDEK
+895 VKDTE
-900 HAPVQVIHWV
+900 HAPVQIIHWV

-920 YQSSTNLNGVINKT
+920 YSSSTNLNGLIGET
-934 YSAEP
+934 YTAEWLT
-939 IAITGFEYARGT
+939 IAGFAKNET
-951 VEAGASVTV
+951 KS
-960 VPAGQ
+960 
-965 NPSGTLT
+965 NISGVLT
-972 ADGLVLNLYYDRIQ
+972 NQGLVLNLYYDRIE

-994 NSYTGEDIT
+994 NSYTGEEIT
-1003 DYTFPGAT
+1003 GYDFGTT
-1011 KGNARFGDRVT
+1011 NGNARFGDRVT

-1030 DLGYKLD
+1030 ALGYKLD

-1094 TASIVDNGYDL
+1094 TVSIAENGYDL

-1123 CTVVQEYGAENPTS
+1123 CTEVQGYGTENPTS

-1215 ETPVANPGAATVYQ
+1215 EPPVANPGAATVYQ
-1229 MVKATRNG
+1229 MVKAARNG

-1316 SKPNVAQIKRIPV
+1316 SKPNVAQIKKIPV

-1398 GWYVDGKVS
+1398 GWYVDGKAS

-1433 RIGLLRVRGVTL
+1433 RIGLFRVRGVTL
-1445 ISAVDDEDNYQGVGI
+1445 ISAVDDEDNYQEVGI

>member
-38 VINYVFADGSQ
+38 VIKYVFADGSQ
-49 AAPSWTATLANG
+49 AAPSWTATLARG

-74 GYTPDKGSVELNFA
+74 GYTPDRATVELDYT
-88 AIHKDETYK
+88 AINE
-97 VTYYPALVDVT
+97 DVT
-108 VRHYWQNAE
+108 ETVIYKPAEVSFTVKHYQQNTDND
-117 GENYTLHETENRQM
+117 NYTLADTETR
-131 PTGSDVGAGLAKT
+131 TGYTESVVGAGLAKT
-144 YPGFTALL
+144 YEGFTALL
-152 YETTTKVAAD
+152 YDTTTKIAAD
-162 GSTVVEIKYDRNYY
+162 GSTEVEIYYDRNYY
-176 LLNLNLDGGWGVEPI
+176 LLNLDLAGGWGADPI

-196 APVSLGTPEKAGY
+196 AVISLSSPTKSGY
-209 TFNGWNP
+209 TFAGWTP
-216 EFALTTMPAQDT
+216 EAPANMPAENKT
-228 TYTAQWKAPD
+228 LKANWTAKD
-238 TANVTVVIW
+238 SVDYTVVFW
-247 GENANDEGYSYYDS
+247 YQNANDDGYSYAGS
-261 IITSGKPGETYN
+261 ITQSATPGASKSSGDFRSTDFTGRDASHFTYN
-273 PLTCGKEAHTHSD
+273 AAK
-286 ACGIVCGHT
+286 
-295 HGLTCYGLSASARSV
+295 
-310 TPSSEALKYFAQ
+310 
-322 LSGGI
+322 
-327 QDGYI
+327 
-332 YYFEDNGYNGKGD
+332 
-345 IYYLRLNGNYYQYT
+345 
-359 GTPNSNMGTQV
+359 
-370 GSRVSC
+370 
-376 AEGILHDTDY
+376 AE
-386 FYKYSVKITCGHHTD
+386 
-401 SCYSCGKTAHTHTP
+401 
-415 ACFPSYT
+415 
-422 KMDSTLWTLVRS
+422 
-434 DTATVSAD
+434 TATINGD
-442 GTTVVNVY
+442 GSTVVNVY
-450 YDRVEKTLHFR
+450 FTRNTYTLTFKDGKTTVKTINARYQQDIHGNFPI
-461 SKNSSSDTYGTITA
+461 KDGSDTIWWNVPNGCKSFKPGTQLGSIDIMPGENITFT
-475 KWGADID
+475 KDDSQSGAMLYYYVETLNGEKGDYTHNGKNFK
-482 AQYKAILKKTNNNSF
+482 QYKQITLDKYCYLTY
-497 WSRNANA
+497 
-504 SEPYTNYI
+504 SEEFHDIT
-512 GVMPAED
+512 
-519 RTYYLD
+519 
-525 GDGGGT
+525 
-531 EGTMSYYFQD
+531 
-541 LNGNY
+541 
-546 PNTPGFTVD
+546 GFTQWWSDPAFDKMEQGGVAYD
-555 NVGGYS
+555 GYS
-561 VSDEDHYDFEGFTY
+561 YIRGYYIKD
-575 NHGTA
+575 
-580 NKVSCVNAKFYYTR
+580 VNVLCYTR
-594 NSYNLAFNDGTGVVK
+594 NSYTLKFYNYSTELTDHQATLQYEAPLKDKNFTPAYPSNL
-609 EATVKYEDS
+609 EANAYE
-618 LGKYDYKPDV
+618 
-628 PAGLYEKDSRVFAG
+628 FAG
-642 WYLNPECTG
+642 WYTTPGCYEGSEVNWDTA
-651 EEYKLNEHTMPANNV
+651 TMPAGD
-666 LLYAKWAPVEHKVTY
+666 LMLYAKWAPKTHTVRTFL
-681 SQTEGGNPLGQVDNV
+681 TEEAMNAGTAPIDTWENV
-696 PHGDLIKKVPDVEY
+696 PHRSTIKKPQNPTNGQY
-710 GERTFVGWFYKDENG
+710 TFVGWFYQENG
-725 VEHAF
+725 VEKAYDF
-730 HPSMPVRRD
+730 SMAVTKD
-739 MNLYAKWR
+739 MDLYAKWISN
-747 TNVAMSYTIRYAIQN
+747 TLVQYTIHYRL
-762 EDGSLTYIAEDTTG
+762 EDGTTIAPDTTG
-776 SALAES
+776 SALAGA
-782 TKTFEAKTGADL
+782 TKTFDAKTGTDL
-794 YADYQ
+794 NQGYQ
-799 TGYFPQVSSHS
+799 TGYFPKVGSHS
-810 MVISLDNPEQNEYT
+810 ITMNIDGDNVFT
-824 FIYVKMQAVNYTVRY
+824 FVYVPGEKVNYTVRY
-839 LEKGTNAVLYDEKSD
+839 LEKDTNKVLHEEKHAATRD
-854 STSAAV
+854 AV

-865 VAIKGYAPDAYQKRL
+865 VTITEYAPDAYQKRL
-880 VLSTDEKENVITFWY
+880 VLSDDETQNVITFWY
-895 VKDEK
+895 VKDEV
-900 HAPVQVIHWV
+900 HAPVQIIHWV

-920 YQSSTNLNGVINKT
+920 YSSSTNLNGLIGET
-934 YSAEP
+934 YTAEWLT
-939 IAITGFEYARGT
+939 IAGFAKNET
-951 VEAGASVTV
+951 KSNT
-960 VPAGQ
+960 
-965 NPSGTLT
+965 SGKLT
-972 ADGLVLNLYYDRIQ
+972 AEGLVLNLYYDRIQ

-1081 TENVTRTP
+1081 TENVTCTP

-1094 TASIVDNGYDL
+1094 TTSIAENGYDL

-1123 CTVVQEYGAENPTS
+1123 CTEVQGYGTENPTS

-1215 ETPVANPGAATVYQ
+1215 EPPVANPGAATVYQ
-1229 MVKATRNG
+1229 MVKAARNG

-1283 QFKTDG
+1283 RFKTDDG

-1316 SKPNVAQIKRIPV
+1316 SKPNVAQIKKISV

-1343 LLNFATAFN
+1343 LLNFATAFS
-1352 MDDSQTTVDTR
+1352 MDDSQATVDTR

-1398 GWYVDGKVS
+1398 GWYVDGKAS

-1433 RIGLLRVRGVTL
+1433 RIGLFRVRGVTL
-1445 ISAVDDEDNYQGVGI
+1445 ISAVDDEDNYQEVGI

>member
-49 AAPSWTATLANG
+49 AAPSWTATLARG

-74 GYTPDKGSVELNFA
+74 GYAPDKATVELHYT
-88 AIHKDETYK
+88 AINDDVTETVTYK
-97 VTYYPALVDVT
+97 PAEVNFT
-108 VRHYWQNAE
+108 VKHYQQNTDND
-117 GENYTLHETENRQM
+117 NYTLVETETK
-131 PTGSDVGAGLAKT
+131 TGFTESEVGAGLAKT
-144 YPGFTALL
+144 YEGFTALL
-152 YETTTKVAAD
+152 YDTTTRIAAD
-162 GSTVVEIKYDRNYY
+162 GSTEVEIYYDRNYY
-176 LLNLNLDGGWGVEPI
+176 LLSLDLAGGWGADPI

-196 APVSLGTPEKAGY
+196 AVISLSSPTKPGY
-209 TFNGWNP
+209 TFTGWNP
-216 EFALTTMPAQDT
+216 TAPTNMPAKNQT
-228 TYTAQWKAPD
+228 LKANWTAS
-238 TANVTVVIW
+238 NVEYRVQYW
-247 GENANDEGYSYYDS
+247 QENANDSGYSYVES
-261 IITSGKPGETYN
+261 QTVTAKAGAVVSGETYEN
-273 PLTCGKEAHTHSD
+273 SKSYNGFTYHHADTNVTVAGDGSTVVNVYFNRNLYTVTFKNGQQILTCGKEEHTHTYTGSYKEGGFLGIGAKTYYYGGCYPAGGDGYGGATKGNTICGKEEHTHSSR
-286 ACGIVCGHT
+286 
-295 HGLTCYGLSASARSV
+295 CY
-310 TPSSEALKYFAQ
+310 T
-322 LSGGI
+322 
-327 QDGYI
+327 
-332 YYFEDNGYNGKGD
+332 
-345 IYYLRLNGNYYQYT
+345 T
-359 GTPNSNMGTQV
+359 
-370 GSRVSC
+370 
-376 AEGILHDTDY
+376 
-386 FYKYSVKITCGHHTD
+386 
-401 SCYSCGKTAHTHTP
+401 
-415 ACFPSYT
+415 
-422 KMDSTLWTLVRS
+422 S
-434 DTATVSAD
+434 D
-442 GTTVVNVY
+442 
-450 YDRVEKTLHFR
+450 L
-461 SKNSSSDTYGTITA
+461 TITA
-475 KWGADID
+475 KYGAFIGDQWPGNGWYVD
-482 AQYKAILKKTNNNSF
+482 TSENTAQSYLA
-497 WSRNANA
+497 
-504 SEPYTNYI
+504 
-512 GVMPAED
+512 VMPLGGKTFYGQQTGSYTATA
-519 RTYYLD
+519 TYYVEVLPGESGTTFSGKTYKVHHTDTAKYD
-525 GDGGGT
+525 GDGLNVT
-531 EGTMSYYFQD
+531 DEERYD
-541 LNGNY
+541 L
-546 PNTPGFTVD
+546 
-555 NVGGYS
+555 
-561 VSDEDHYDFEGFTY
+561 EGFTCNTAISAENGDTY
-575 NHGTA
+575 NG
-580 NKVSCVNAKFYYTR
+580 SKFYYTR
-594 NSYNLAFNDGTGVVK
+594 NNYTLVYNDQYGATREEQLPYEQVLSKSVNKSY
-609 EATVKYEDS
+609 
-618 LGKYDYKPDV
+618 V
-628 PAGLYEKDSRVFAG
+628 PAYPKGLEAGAYEFAG
-642 WYLNPECTG
+642 WYLDPDGTQPVDWST
-651 EEYKLNEHTMPANNV
+651 KMPAAKV
-666 LLYAKWAPVEHKVTY
+666 VLYAKWAPKTHTVRTFL
-681 SQTEGGNPLGQVDNV
+681 TEDAMKAGTDPINTWENV
-696 PHGDLIKKVPDVEY
+696 PHRSTIDKPQNPTNGQY
-710 GERTFVGWFYKDENG
+710 TFVGWFYQENG
-725 VEHAF
+725 VEKAF
-730 HPSMPVRRD
+730 DFSMAVTKD
-739 MNLYAKWR
+739 LNLYAKWIFDSL
-747 TNVAMSYTIRYAIQN
+747 VQYTIHYQL
-762 EDGSLTYIAEDTTG
+762 EDGTTIAPDTTG
-776 SALAES
+776 SALAGA
-782 TKTFEAKTGADL
+782 TKTFDAKTGTDL
-794 YADYQ
+794 NEGYQ
-799 TGYFPQVSSHS
+799 TGYFPKVGSHS
-810 MVISLDNPEQNEYT
+810 ITMDINGGNEFT
-824 FIYVKMQAVNYTVRY
+824 FFYVPREKVNYTVRY
-839 LEKGTNAVLYDEKSD
+839 LEKDTNKVLKTEKKD

-865 VAIKGYAPDAYQKRL
+865 ETVPGYAPDAYQKRL
-880 VLSTDEKENVITFWY
+880 VLSAEEESNVITFWY
-895 VKDEK
+895 VKDTE
-900 HAPVQVIHWV
+900 HAPVQIIHWV

-934 YSAEP
+934 YSADP

-1094 TASIVDNGYDL
+1094 TTSIVDNRYDL

-1115 GGSFSNEA
+1115 GGSFSDEA

-1229 MVKATRNG
+1229 MVKAARNG
-1237 KVETTVYVMD
+1237 KVETTVYVID

-1445 ISAVDDEDNYQGVGI
+1445 ISAVDDEDNYQDVGI

>member
-1 MKTWKRALALVLA
+1 MPAENKTLKA
-14 LVMALSLVAL
+14 
-24 PSFAEGEEKDTYSV
+24 
-38 VINYVFADGSQ
+38 N
-49 AAPSWTATLANG
+49 WTAKD
-61 SAYHNT
+61 SVDY
-67 VTSPTVV
+67 TVV
-74 GYTPDKGSVELNFA
+74 FWY
-88 AIHKDETYK
+88 
-97 VTYYPALVDVT
+97 
-108 VRHYWQNAE
+108 QNANDD
-117 GENYTLHETENRQM
+117 GYSYAGSITQSATPGASKSSGDFRSTDFTGRDASHFTYNAAKAETATIN
-131 PTGSDVGAGLAKT
+131 G
-144 YPGFTALL
+144 
-152 YETTTKVAAD
+152 D
-162 GSTVVEIKYDRNYY
+162 GSTVVNVYFTRNTYT
-176 LLNLNLDGGWGVEPI
+176 LTFKDGKTTVKTI
-191 YARYG
+191 NARYQQDIHG
-196 APVSLGTPEKAGY
+196 NFPIKDGSDTIWWNVPNGCKSFKPGTQLGSIDI
-209 TFNGWNP
+209 
-216 EFALTTMPAQDT
+216 MP
-228 TYTAQWKAPD
+228 
-238 TANVTVVIW
+238 
-247 GENANDEGYSYYDS
+247 GENITFTKDDSQSGAMLYYYVETLNGEKGDYTHNGKNFKQYKQITLGKYCYLTYSEEFHD
-261 IITSGKPGETYN
+261 ITGFTQWW
-273 PLTCGKEAHTHSD
+273 SD
-286 ACGIVCGHT
+286 PAFDKM
-295 HGLTCYGLSASARSV
+295 
-310 TPSSEALKYFAQ
+310 EQ
-322 LSGGI
+322 GGVAY
-327 QDGYI
+327 DGYNNI
-332 YYFEDNGYNGKGD
+332 RGYYIKD
-345 IYYLRLNGNYYQYT
+345 
-359 GTPNSNMGTQV
+359 
-370 GSRVSC
+370 
-376 AEGILHDTDY
+376 
-386 FYKYSVKITCGHHTD
+386 
-401 SCYSCGKTAHTHTP
+401 
-415 ACFPSYT
+415 
-422 KMDSTLWTLVRS
+422 
-434 DTATVSAD
+434 
-442 GTTVVNVY
+442 VNV
-450 YDRVEKTLHFR
+450 L
-461 SKNSSSDTYGTITA
+461 
-475 KWGADID
+475 
-482 AQYKAILKKTNNNSF
+482 
-497 WSRNANA
+497 
-504 SEPYTNYI
+504 
-512 GVMPAED
+512 
-519 RTYYLD
+519 
-525 GDGGGT
+525 
-531 EGTMSYYFQD
+531 
-541 LNGNY
+541 
-546 PNTPGFTVD
+546 
-555 NVGGYS
+555 
-561 VSDEDHYDFEGFTY
+561 
-575 NHGTA
+575 
-580 NKVSCVNAKFYYTR
+580 CYTR
-594 NSYNLAFNDGTGVVK
+594 NSYTLKFYNYGTELTDHQATLQYEAPLKDKNFTPAYPSNL
-609 EATVKYEDS
+609 EANAYE
-618 LGKYDYKPDV
+618 
-628 PAGLYEKDSRVFAG
+628 FAG
-642 WYLNPECTG
+642 WYTTPGCYEGSEVNWDTA
-651 EEYKLNEHTMPANNV
+651 TMPAGD
-666 LLYAKWAPVEHKVTY
+666 LMLYAKWTPKTHTVRTFLTEEAMSAAENPTNIWEKVAHRSIIADKPEDPTN
-681 SQTEGGNPLGQVDNV
+681 GNYN
-696 PHGDLIKKVPDVEY
+696 
-710 GERTFVGWFYKDENG
+710 FVGWFYKENG
-725 VEHAF
+725 VEKAYDF
-730 HPSMPVRRD
+730 SMAVTKD
-739 MNLYAKWR
+739 MDLYAKWIS
-747 TNVAMSYTIRYAIQN
+747 NSLVQYTIHYQLEN
-762 EDGSLTYIAEDTTG
+762 GTPIAPDTTG
-776 SALAES
+776 SALAGA
-782 TKTFEAKTGADL
+782 TKTFDAKTGADL
-794 YADYQ
+794 NQGYQ
-799 TGYFPQVSSHS
+799 TGYFPKVGSHS
-810 MVISLDNPEQNEYT
+810 ITMDINGGNEYT
-824 FIYVKMQAVNYTVRY
+824 FVYVPKAEVNYTVRY
-839 LEKGTNAVLYDEKSD
+839 LEKDTNTVLHEEKHAATRD
-854 STSAAV
+854 AV

-865 VAIKGYAPDAYQKRL
+865 VTITEYAPDAYQKRL
-880 VLSTDEKENVITFWY
+880 VLSADEGSNVITFWY
-895 VKDEK
+895 VKDTE
-900 HAPVQVIHWV
+900 HAPVQIIHWV

-920 YQSSTNLNGVINKT
+920 YSSSTNLNGLIGET
-934 YSAEP
+934 YTAEWLT
-939 IAITGFEYARGT
+939 IAGFAKNET
-951 VEAGASVTV
+951 KS
-960 VPAGQ
+960 
-965 NPSGTLT
+965 NISGVLT
-972 ADGLVLNLYYDRIQ
+972 NQGLVLNLYYDRIE

-994 NSYTGEDIT
+994 NSYTGEEIT
-1003 DYTFPGAT
+1003 GYDFGTT
-1011 KGNARFGDRVT
+1011 NGNARFGDRVT

-1030 DLGYKLD
+1030 ALGYKLD

-1094 TASIVDNGYDL
+1094 TVSIAENGYDL

-1123 CTVVQEYGAENPTS
+1123 CTEVQGYGTENPTS

-1215 ETPVANPGAATVYQ
+1215 EPPVANPGAATVYQ
-1229 MVKATRNG
+1229 MVKAARNG

-1316 SKPNVAQIKRIPV
+1316 SKPNVAQIKKIPV

-1398 GWYVDGKVS
+1398 GWYVDGKAS

-1433 RIGLLRVRGVTL
+1433 RIGLFRVRGVTL
-1445 ISAVDDEDNYQGVGI
+1445 ISAVDDEDNYQEVGI

>member
-1 MKTWKRALALVLA
+1 
-14 LVMALSLVAL
+14 MALSLVAL

-38 VINYVFADGSQ
+38 VIKYVFADGSQ
-49 AAPSWTATLANG
+49 AAPSWTATLARG
-61 SAYHNT
+61 SAYHST

-74 GYTPDKGSVELNFA
+74 GYTPDRATVELDYT
-88 AIHKDETYK
+88 AINE
-97 VTYYPALVDVT
+97 DVT
-108 VRHYWQNAE
+108 ETVIYKPAEVSFTVKHYQQNTDND
-117 GENYTLHETENRQM
+117 NYTLADTETR
-131 PTGSDVGAGLAKT
+131 TGYTESVVGAGLAKT
-144 YPGFTALL
+144 YEGFTALL
-152 YETTTKVAAD
+152 YDTTTKIAAD
-162 GSTVVEIKYDRNYY
+162 GSTEVEIYYDRNYY
-176 LLNLNLDGGWGVEPI
+176 LLNLDLAGGWGADPI

-196 APVSLGTPEKAGY
+196 AVISLSSPTKSGY
-209 TFNGWNP
+209 TFAGWTP
-216 EFALTTMPAQDT
+216 EAPANMPAENKT
-228 TYTAQWKAPD
+228 LKANWTAKD
-238 TANVTVVIW
+238 SVDYTVVFW
-247 GENANDEGYSYYDS
+247 YQNANDDGYSYAGS
-261 IITSGKPGETYN
+261 ITQSATPGASKSSGDFRSTDFTGRDASHFTYN
-273 PLTCGKEAHTHSD
+273 AAK
-286 ACGIVCGHT
+286 
-295 HGLTCYGLSASARSV
+295 
-310 TPSSEALKYFAQ
+310 
-322 LSGGI
+322 
-327 QDGYI
+327 
-332 YYFEDNGYNGKGD
+332 
-345 IYYLRLNGNYYQYT
+345 
-359 GTPNSNMGTQV
+359 
-370 GSRVSC
+370 
-376 AEGILHDTDY
+376 AE
-386 FYKYSVKITCGHHTD
+386 
-401 SCYSCGKTAHTHTP
+401 
-415 ACFPSYT
+415 
-422 KMDSTLWTLVRS
+422 
-434 DTATVSAD
+434 TATINGD
-442 GTTVVNVY
+442 GSTVVNVY
-450 YDRVEKTLHFR
+450 FTRNTYTLTFKDGKTTVKTINARYQQDIHGNFPI
-461 SKNSSSDTYGTITA
+461 KDGSDTIWWNVPNGCKSFKPGTQLGSIDIMPGENITFT
-475 KWGADID
+475 KDDSQSGAMLYYYVETLNGEKGDYTHNGKNFK
-482 AQYKAILKKTNNNSF
+482 QYKQITLDKYCYLTY
-497 WSRNANA
+497 
-504 SEPYTNYI
+504 SEEFHDIT
-512 GVMPAED
+512 
-519 RTYYLD
+519 
-525 GDGGGT
+525 
-531 EGTMSYYFQD
+531 
-541 LNGNY
+541 
-546 PNTPGFTVD
+546 GFTQWWSDPAFDKMEQGGVAYD
-555 NVGGYS
+555 GYS
-561 VSDEDHYDFEGFTY
+561 YIRGYYIKD
-575 NHGTA
+575 
-580 NKVSCVNAKFYYTR
+580 VNVLCYTR
-594 NSYNLAFNDGTGVVK
+594 NSYSLKFYNYGTELTDHQATLQYEAPLKDKNFTPAYPSNL
-609 EATVKYEDS
+609 EANAYE
-618 LGKYDYKPDV
+618 
-628 PAGLYEKDSRVFAG
+628 FAG
-642 WYLNPECTG
+642 WYTTPGCYEGSEVNWDTA
-651 EEYKLNEHTMPANNV
+651 TMPAGD
-666 LLYAKWAPVEHKVTY
+666 LMLYAKWTPKTHTVRTFLTEEAMSAAENPTNIWEKVAHRSIIADKPEDPTN
-681 SQTEGGNPLGQVDNV
+681 GNYN
-696 PHGDLIKKVPDVEY
+696 
-710 GERTFVGWFYKDENG
+710 FVGWFYKENG
-725 VEHAF
+725 VEKAYDF
-730 HPSMPVRRD
+730 SMAVTKD
-739 MNLYAKWR
+739 MDLYAKWIS
-747 TNVAMSYTIRYAIQN
+747 NSLVQYTIHYQLEN
-762 EDGSLTYIAEDTTG
+762 GTPIAPDTTG
-776 SALAES
+776 SALAGA
-782 TKTFEAKTGADL
+782 TKTFDAKTGADL
-794 YADYQ
+794 NQGYQ
-799 TGYFPQVSSHS
+799 TGYFPKVGSHS
-810 MVISLDNPEQNEYT
+810 ITMDINGGNEYT
-824 FIYVKMQAVNYTVRY
+824 FVYVPKAEVNYTVRY
-839 LEKGTNAVLYDEKSD
+839 LEKDTNTVLHEEKHAATRD
-854 STSAAV
+854 AV

-865 VAIKGYAPDAYQKRL
+865 VTITEYAPDAYQKRL
-880 VLSTDEKENVITFWY
+880 VLSADEGSNVITFWY
-895 VKDEK
+895 VKDTE
-900 HAPVQVIHWV
+900 HAPVQIIHWV

-920 YQSSTNLNGVINKT
+920 YSSSTNLNGLIGET
-934 YSAEP
+934 YTAEWLT
-939 IAITGFEYARGT
+939 IAGFAKNET
-951 VEAGASVTV
+951 KS
-960 VPAGQ
+960 
-965 NPSGTLT
+965 NISGVLT
-972 ADGLVLNLYYDRIQ
+972 NQGLVLNLYYDRIE

-994 NSYTGEDIT
+994 NSYTGEEIT
-1003 DYTFPGAT
+1003 GYDFGTT
-1011 KGNARFGDRVT
+1011 NGNARFGDRVT

-1030 DLGYKLD
+1030 ALGYKLD

-1094 TASIVDNGYDL
+1094 TVSIAENGYDL

-1123 CTVVQEYGAENPTS
+1123 CTEVQGYGTENPTS

-1215 ETPVANPGAATVYQ
+1215 EPPVANPGAATVYQ
-1229 MVKATRNG
+1229 MVKAARNG

-1316 SKPNVAQIKRIPV
+1316 SKPNVAQIKKIPV

-1398 GWYVDGKVS
+1398 GWYVDGKAS

-1433 RIGLLRVRGVTL
+1433 RIGLFRVRGVTL
-1445 ISAVDDEDNYQGVGI
+1445 ISAVDDEDNYQEVGI

>member
-49 AAPSWTATLANG
+49 AAPSWTATLARG
-61 SAYHNT
+61 SDYHNT

-74 GYTPDKGSVELNFA
+74 GYTPNRKSVELN
-88 AIHKDETYK
+88 IQSISKDVMETVTYK
-97 VTYYPALVDVT
+97 PAEVNFT
-108 VRHYWQNAE
+108 VKHYQQNTDND
-117 GENYTLHETENRQM
+117 NYTLADTETR
-131 PTGSDVGAGLAKT
+131 TGYTESVVGAGLAKT
-144 YPGFTALL
+144 YEGFTALL
-152 YETTTKVAAD
+152 YDTTTKVAAD
-162 GSTVVEIKYDRNYY
+162 GSTEVEIYYDRNYY
-176 LLNLNLDGGWGVEPI
+176 LLNLDLAGGWGADPI

-196 APVSLGTPEKAGY
+196 AVIGLSSPTKSGY
-209 TFNGWNP
+209 TFAGWDPKAPAN
-216 EFALTTMPAQDT
+216 MPAENKT
-228 TYTAQWKAPD
+228 LTAQWTPVNSVD
-238 TANVTVVIW
+238 YTVVFW
-247 GENANDEGYSYYDS
+247 YQNANDDGYSYAGNL
-261 IITSGKPGETYN
+261 TQSGKPGASVSSGQFSGTDFTGRDASHFTYN
-273 PLTCGKEAHTHSD
+273 AAK
-286 ACGIVCGHT
+286 
-295 HGLTCYGLSASARSV
+295 
-310 TPSSEALKYFAQ
+310 
-322 LSGGI
+322 
-327 QDGYI
+327 
-332 YYFEDNGYNGKGD
+332 
-345 IYYLRLNGNYYQYT
+345 
-359 GTPNSNMGTQV
+359 
-370 GSRVSC
+370 
-376 AEGILHDTDY
+376 AE
-386 FYKYSVKITCGHHTD
+386 
-401 SCYSCGKTAHTHTP
+401 
-415 ACFPSYT
+415 
-422 KMDSTLWTLVRS
+422 
-434 DTATVSAD
+434 TATINGD
-442 GTTVVNVY
+442 GSTVVNVY
-450 YDRVEKTLHFR
+450 FTRNTYTLTFKDGKTTVKTINARYQQDIHGNFPI
-461 SKNSSSDTYGTITA
+461 KDGSDTIWWNVPNGCKSFKPGTQLGSIDIMPGENITFT
-475 KWGADID
+475 KDDSQSGAMLYYYVETLNGEKGDYTHNGKNFK
-482 AQYKAILKKTNNNSF
+482 QYKQITLDKYCYLTY
-497 WSRNANA
+497 
-504 SEPYTNYI
+504 SEEFHDIT
-512 GVMPAED
+512 
-519 RTYYLD
+519 
-525 GDGGGT
+525 
-531 EGTMSYYFQD
+531 
-541 LNGNY
+541 
-546 PNTPGFTVD
+546 GFTQWWSDPAFDKMEQGGVAYD
-555 NVGGYS
+555 GYS
-561 VSDEDHYDFEGFTY
+561 YIRGYYIKD
-575 NHGTA
+575 
-580 NKVSCVNAKFYYTR
+580 VNVLCYTR
-594 NSYNLAFNDGTGVVK
+594 NSYTLKFYNYGTELTDHQATLQYEAPLKDKNFTPAYPSNL
-609 EATVKYEDS
+609 EANAYE
-618 LGKYDYKPDV
+618 
-628 PAGLYEKDSRVFAG
+628 FAG
-642 WYLNPECTG
+642 WYTTPGCYEGSEVNWDTA
-651 EEYKLNEHTMPANNV
+651 TMPAGD
-666 LLYAKWAPVEHKVTY
+666 LMLYAKWAPKTHTVRTFL
-681 SQTEGGNPLGQVDNV
+681 TEEAMNAGTAPIDTWENV
-696 PHGDLIKKVPDVEY
+696 PHRSTIKKPQNPTNGQY
-710 GERTFVGWFYKDENG
+710 TFVGWFYQENG
-725 VEHAF
+725 VEKAYDF
-730 HPSMPVRRD
+730 SMAVTKD
-739 MNLYAKWR
+739 MDLYAKWISN
-747 TNVAMSYTIRYAIQN
+747 TLVQYTIHYRL
-762 EDGSLTYIAEDTTG
+762 EDGTTIAPDTTG
-776 SALAES
+776 SALAGA
-782 TKTFEAKTGADL
+782 TKTFDAKTGTDL
-794 YADYQ
+794 NQGYQ
-799 TGYFPQVSSHS
+799 TGYFPKVGSHS
-810 MVISLDNPEQNEYT
+810 ITMNIDGDNVFT
-824 FIYVKMQAVNYTVRY
+824 FVYVPGEKVNYTVRY
-839 LEKGTNAVLYDEKSD
+839 LEKDTNNVLHEEKHAATRDAVI
-854 STSAAV
+854 
-860 VTEKF
+860 TEKF
-865 VAIKGYAPDAYQKRL
+865 VTITGYAPDAYQKRL
-880 VLSTDEKENVITFWY
+880 VLSAEEESNVITFWY
-895 VKDEK
+895 VKDET
-900 HAPVQVIHWV
+900 HAPVQIIHWV

-920 YQSSTNLNGVINKT
+920 YSSSTNLNGLIGET
-934 YSAEP
+934 YSAEWLT
-939 IAITGFEYARGT
+939 IAGFAKNET
-951 VEAGASVTV
+951 KSNT
-960 VPAGQ
+960 
-965 NPSGTLT
+965 SGKLT
-972 ADGLVLNLYYDRIQ
+972 AEGLVLNLYYDRIE

-994 NSYTGEDIT
+994 NSYTGEEIT
-1003 DYTFPGAT
+1003 DYDFGTT
-1011 KGNARFGDRVT
+1011 NGNARFGDRVT
-1022 YTAPERLG
+1022 FTAPEKLG

-1094 TASIVDNGYDL
+1094 TTSIAENGYDL
-1105 TAQVAAGYLY
+1105 TAQVAAGCLY
-1115 GGSFSNEA
+1115 GGSFSNA
-1123 CTVVQEYGAENPTS
+1123 DCTEVQEYGAGNPTS

-1215 ETPVANPGAATVYQ
+1215 EPPVANPGAATVYQ
-1229 MVKATRNG
+1229 MVKAARNG

-1283 QFKTDG
+1283 QFKNDG

-1316 SKPNVAQIKRIPV
+1316 SKPNVAQIKKIPV

-1398 GWYVDGKVS
+1398 GWYVDGKAS

-1433 RIGLLRVRGVTL
+1433 RIGLFRVRGVTL
-1445 ISAVDDEDNYQGVGI
+1445 ISAVDDEDNYQEVGI

>member
-38 VINYVFADGSQ
+38 VIKYVFADGSQ
-49 AAPSWTATLANG
+49 AAPSWTATLARG

-74 GYTPDKGSVELNFA
+74 GYTPDRATVELDYT
-88 AIHKDETYK
+88 AINE
-97 VTYYPALVDVT
+97 DVT
-108 VRHYWQNAE
+108 ETVIYKPAEVSFTVKHYQQNTDND
-117 GENYTLHETENRQM
+117 NYTLADTETR
-131 PTGSDVGAGLAKT
+131 TGYTESVVGAGLAKT
-144 YPGFTALL
+144 YEGFTALL
-152 YETTTKVAAD
+152 YDTTTKIAAD
-162 GSTVVEIKYDRNYY
+162 GSTEVEIYYDRNYY
-176 LLNLNLDGGWGVEPI
+176 LLNLDLAGGWGADPI

-196 APVSLGTPEKAGY
+196 AVISLSSPTKSGY
-209 TFNGWNP
+209 TFAGWTP
-216 EFALTTMPAQDT
+216 EAPANMPAENKT
-228 TYTAQWKAPD
+228 LKANWTAKD
-238 TANVTVVIW
+238 SVDYTVVFW
-247 GENANDEGYSYYDS
+247 YQNANDDGYSYAGS
-261 IITSGKPGETYN
+261 ITQSATPGASKSSGDFRSTDFTGRDASHFTYN
-273 PLTCGKEAHTHSD
+273 AAK
-286 ACGIVCGHT
+286 
-295 HGLTCYGLSASARSV
+295 
-310 TPSSEALKYFAQ
+310 
-322 LSGGI
+322 
-327 QDGYI
+327 
-332 YYFEDNGYNGKGD
+332 
-345 IYYLRLNGNYYQYT
+345 
-359 GTPNSNMGTQV
+359 
-370 GSRVSC
+370 
-376 AEGILHDTDY
+376 AE
-386 FYKYSVKITCGHHTD
+386 
-401 SCYSCGKTAHTHTP
+401 
-415 ACFPSYT
+415 
-422 KMDSTLWTLVRS
+422 
-434 DTATVSAD
+434 TATINGD
-442 GTTVVNVY
+442 GSTVVNVY
-450 YDRVEKTLHFR
+450 FTRNTYTLTFKDGKTTVKTINARYQQDIHGNFPI
-461 SKNSSSDTYGTITA
+461 KDGSDTIWWNVPNGCKSFKPGTQLGSIDIMPGENITFT
-475 KWGADID
+475 KDDSQSGAMLYYYVETLNGEKGDYTHNGKNFK
-482 AQYKAILKKTNNNSF
+482 QYKQITLDKYCYLTY
-497 WSRNANA
+497 
-504 SEPYTNYI
+504 SEEFHDIT
-512 GVMPAED
+512 
-519 RTYYLD
+519 
-525 GDGGGT
+525 
-531 EGTMSYYFQD
+531 
-541 LNGNY
+541 
-546 PNTPGFTVD
+546 GFTQWWSDPAFDKMEQGGVAYD
-555 NVGGYS
+555 GYS
-561 VSDEDHYDFEGFTY
+561 NIIGYYYIKD
-575 NHGTA
+575 
-580 NKVSCVNAKFYYTR
+580 VNVLCYTR
-594 NSYNLAFNDGTGVVK
+594 NSYTLKFYNYGTELTDHQATLQYEAPLKDKNFTPAYPSNL
-609 EATVKYEDS
+609 EANAYE
-618 LGKYDYKPDV
+618 
-628 PAGLYEKDSRVFAG
+628 FAG
-642 WYLNPECTG
+642 WYTTPGCYEGSEVNWDTA
-651 EEYKLNEHTMPANNV
+651 TMPAGD
-666 LLYAKWAPVEHKVTY
+666 LMLYAKWTPKTHTVRTFLTEEAMSAAENPTNIWEKVAHRSIIADKPEDPTN
-681 SQTEGGNPLGQVDNV
+681 GNYN
-696 PHGDLIKKVPDVEY
+696 
-710 GERTFVGWFYKDENG
+710 FVGWFYKENG
-725 VEHAF
+725 VEKAYDF
-730 HPSMPVRRD
+730 SMAVTKD
-739 MNLYAKWR
+739 MDLYAKWIS
-747 TNVAMSYTIRYAIQN
+747 NSLVQYTIHYQLEN
-762 EDGSLTYIAEDTTG
+762 GTPIAPDTTG
-776 SALAES
+776 SALAGA
-782 TKTFEAKTGADL
+782 TKTFDAKTGADL
-794 YADYQ
+794 NQGYQ
-799 TGYFPQVSSHS
+799 TGYFPKVGSHS
-810 MVISLDNPEQNEYT
+810 ITMDINGGNEYT
-824 FIYVKMQAVNYTVRY
+824 FVYVPKAEVNYTVRY
-839 LEKGTNAVLYDEKSD
+839 LEKDTNTVLHEEKHAATRD
-854 STSAAV
+854 AV

-865 VAIKGYAPDAYQKRL
+865 VTITEYAPDADQKRL
-880 VLSTDEKENVITFWY
+880 VLSADEGSNVITFWY
-895 VKDEK
+895 VKDTE
-900 HAPVQVIHWV
+900 HAPVQIIHWV

-920 YQSSTNLNGVINKT
+920 YSSSTNLNGLIGET
-934 YSAEP
+934 YTAEWLT
-939 IAITGFEYARGT
+939 IAGFAKNET
-951 VEAGASVTV
+951 KS
-960 VPAGQ
+960 
-965 NPSGTLT
+965 NISGVLT
-972 ADGLVLNLYYDRIQ
+972 NQGLVLNLYYDRIE

-994 NSYTGEDIT
+994 NSYTGEEIT
-1003 DYTFPGAT
+1003 GYDFGTT
-1011 KGNARFGDRVT
+1011 NGNARFGDRVT

-1030 DLGYKLD
+1030 ALGYKLD

-1094 TASIVDNGYDL
+1094 TVSIAENGYDL

-1123 CTVVQEYGAENPTS
+1123 CTEVQGYGTENPTS

-1215 ETPVANPGAATVYQ
+1215 EPPVANPGAATVYQ
-1229 MVKATRNG
+1229 MVKAARNG

-1283 QFKTDG
+1283 QFMTDG

-1316 SKPNVAQIKRIPV
+1316 SKPNVAQIKKIPV

-1398 GWYVDGKVS
+1398 GWYVDGKAS

-1433 RIGLLRVRGVTL
+1433 RIGLFRVRGVTL
-1445 ISAVDDEDNYQGVGI
+1445 ISAVDDEDNYQEVGI

>member
-1 MKTWKRALALVLA
+1 M
-14 LVMALSLVAL
+14 
-24 PSFAEGEEKDTYSV
+24 SFTVKHY
-38 VINYVFADGSQ
+38 Q
-49 AAPSWTATLANG
+49 Q
-61 SAYHNT
+61 NT
-67 VTSPTVV
+67 
-74 GYTPDKGSVELNFA
+74 DN
-88 AIHKDETYK
+88 D
-97 VTYYPALVDVT
+97 
-108 VRHYWQNAE
+108 
-117 GENYTLHETENRQM
+117 NYTLAYTETR
-131 PTGSDVGAGLAKT
+131 TGYTESVVGAGLAKT
-144 YPGFTALL
+144 YEGFTALL
-152 YETTTKVAAD
+152 YDTTTKVAAD
-162 GSTVVEIKYDRNYY
+162 GSTEVEIYYDRNYY
-176 LLNLNLDGGWGVEPI
+176 LLNLDLAGGWGADPI

-196 APVSLGTPEKAGY
+196 AVISLSSPTKSGY
-209 TFNGWNP
+209 TFAGWDPKAPAN
-216 EFALTTMPAQDT
+216 MPAENQT
-228 TYTAQWKAPD
+228 LKAQW
-238 TANVTVVIW
+238 TAVNSVDYTVVFW
-247 GENANDEGYSYYDS
+247 YQNANDDGYSYAGNL
-261 IITSGKPGETYN
+261 TQSGKPGASVSSGQFSGTDFTGRDASHFTYN
-273 PLTCGKEAHTHSD
+273 AAKAET
-286 ACGIVCGHT
+286 
-295 HGLTCYGLSASARSV
+295 V
-310 TPSSEALKYFAQ
+310 TVN
-322 LSGGI
+322 G
-327 QDGYI
+327 DG
-332 YYFEDNGYNGKGD
+332 
-345 IYYLRLNGNYYQYT
+345 
-359 GTPNSNMGTQV
+359 S
-370 GSRVSC
+370 
-376 AEGILHDTDY
+376 
-386 FYKYSVKITCGHHTD
+386 
-401 SCYSCGKTAHTHTP
+401 
-415 ACFPSYT
+415 
-422 KMDSTLWTLVRS
+422 
-434 DTATVSAD
+434 
-442 GTTVVNVY
+442 TVVNVY
-450 YDRVEKTLHFR
+450 FTRNTYTLKFRVLDCDKWWHSHSDSCYKVVKTIKAKYQQDIHGNFPI
-461 SKNSSSDTYGTITA
+461 KEGNDTIWWTVPDGCSSFKPDTQLGSIDIMPGENITFT
-475 KWGADID
+475 KDSNQSGADIYYYVE
-482 AQYKAILKKTNNNSF
+482 ALKGQSGTYTQGGKNFTLYKTINTEKSGYLTY
-497 WSRNANA
+497 
-504 SEPYTNYI
+504 SEEFHDIT
-512 GVMPAED
+512 
-519 RTYYLD
+519 
-525 GDGGGT
+525 
-531 EGTMSYYFQD
+531 
-541 LNGNY
+541 
-546 PNTPGFTVD
+546 GFTQWWSD
-555 NVGGYS
+555 PAFNKMEQGGKTSGINSKNYL
-561 VSDEDHYDFEGFTY
+561 
-575 NHGTA
+575 
-580 NKVSCVNAKFYYTR
+580 CYTR
-594 NSYNLAFNDGTGVVK
+594 NSYTLKFYNYGTELTDHQATLQYEAPLKDKNFTPAYPSNL
-609 EATVKYEDS
+609 EANAYE
-618 LGKYDYKPDV
+618 
-628 PAGLYEKDSRVFAG
+628 FAG
-642 WYLNPECTG
+642 WYTTPGCYDGSEVNWDTD
-651 EEYKLNEHTMPANNV
+651 TMPAGD
-666 LLYAKWAPVEHKVTY
+666 LMLYAKWAPKTHTVRTFL
-681 SQTEGGNPLGQVDNV
+681 TEEAMKAATAPIDTWENV
-696 PHGDLIKKVPDVEY
+696 PHRSTIKKPQNPTNGQY
-710 GERTFVGWFYKDENG
+710 TFVGWFYQENG
-725 VEHAF
+725 VEKAF
-730 HPSMPVRRD
+730 DFSMAVTKD
-739 MNLYAKWR
+739 MDLYAKWISN
-747 TNVAMSYTIRYAIQN
+747 TLVQYTIHYRLEN
-762 EDGSLTYIAEDTTG
+762 GTTIAPDTTG
-776 SALAES
+776 SALAGA
-782 TKTFEAKTGADL
+782 TKTFDAKTGTDL
-794 YADYQ
+794 NQGYQ
-799 TGYFPQVSSHS
+799 TGYFPKVGSHS
-810 MVISLDNPEQNEYT
+810 ITMDINGGNEFT
-824 FIYVKMQAVNYTVRY
+824 FVYVPKAEVNYTVRY
-839 LEKGTNAVLYDEKSD
+839 LEKDTNKVLHEEKHAATRD
-854 STSAAV
+854 AV

-865 VAIKGYAPDAYQKRL
+865 VTITGYAPDAYQKRL
-880 VLSTDEKENVITFWY
+880 VLSAEEESNVITFWY
-895 VKDEK
+895 VKDK
-900 HAPVQVIHWV
+900 THAPVQIIHWV

-920 YQSSTNLNGVINKT
+920 YSSSTNLNGLIDET
-934 YSAEP
+934 YTAEWLT
-939 IAITGFEYARGT
+939 IAGFAKNET
-951 VEAGASVTV
+951 KSNT
-960 VPAGQ
+960 
-965 NPSGTLT
+965 SGKLT
-972 ADGLVLNLYYDRIQ
+972 AEGLVLNLYYDRIQ

-994 NSYTGEDIT
+994 NSYTGEEIT
-1003 DYTFPGAT
+1003 DYDFGTT
-1011 KGNARFGDRVT
+1011 NGNARFGDRVT
-1022 YTAPERLG
+1022 FTAPEKLG

-1094 TASIVDNGYDL
+1094 TVSIAENGYDL

-1123 CTVVQEYGAENPTS
+1123 CTEVQGYGTENPTS

-1149 EVPDTYL
+1149 EVPDAYL

-1215 ETPVANPGAATVYQ
+1215 EPPVANPGAATVYQ
-1229 MVKATRNG
+1229 MVKAARNG

-1316 SKPNVAQIKRIPV
+1316 SKPNVAQIKKIPV

-1398 GWYVDGKVS
+1398 GWYVDGKAS

-1433 RIGLLRVRGVTL
+1433 RIGLFRVRGVTL
-1445 ISAVDDEDNYQGVGI
+1445 ISAVDDEDNYQEVGI

>member
-1 MKTWKRALALVLA
+1 
-14 LVMALSLVAL
+14 MALSLVAL

-38 VINYVFADGSQ
+38 VIKYVFADDSQ
-49 AAPSWTATLANG
+49 AAPSWTATLARG

-74 GYTPDKGSVELNFA
+74 GYTPDRATVELHYT
-88 AIHKDETYK
+88 AINDDVTEIVTYK
-97 VTYYPALVDVT
+97 PAEVNFT
-108 VRHYWQNAE
+108 VKHYQQNTDND
-117 GENYTLHETENRQM
+117 NYTLADTETR
-131 PTGSDVGAGLAKT
+131 TGYTESEVGAGLAKT
-144 YPGFTALL
+144 SYEGFTALL
-152 YETTTKVAAD
+152 YDTTTKIAAD
-162 GSTVVEIKYDRNYY
+162 GSTEVEIYYDRNYY
-176 LLNLNLDGGWGVEPI
+176 LLSLDLAGGWGADPI

-196 APVSLGTPEKAGY
+196 AVISLSSPTKPGY
-209 TFNGWNP
+209 TFGGWNP
-216 EFALTTMPAQDT
+216 TAPTNMPAKNQT
-228 TYTAQWKAPD
+228 L
-238 TANVTVVIW
+238 TANWTASNVEYRVQYW
-247 GENANDEGYSYYDS
+247 QENANDSKYSYVESQTVTAKAGDVVS
-261 IITSGKPGETYN
+261 GETY
-273 PLTCGKEAHTHSD
+273 
-286 ACGIVCGHT
+286 
-295 HGLTCYGLSASARSV
+295 
-310 TPSSEALKYFAQ
+310 
-322 LSGGI
+322 
-327 QDGYI
+327 
-332 YYFEDNGYNGKGD
+332 EDSKFYNGFTYHHADTNVTVAGD
-345 IYYLRLNGNYYQYT
+345 
-359 GTPNSNMGTQV
+359 
-370 GSRVSC
+370 GS
-376 AEGILHDTDY
+376 
-386 FYKYSVKITCGHHTD
+386 
-401 SCYSCGKTAHTHTP
+401 
-415 ACFPSYT
+415 
-422 KMDSTLWTLVRS
+422 
-434 DTATVSAD
+434 
-442 GTTVVNVY
+442 TVVNVY
-450 YDRVEKTLHFR
+450 FNRNTYQVKFYNRRGNSEDISLRINAKYGAFIGDQWPGNGWYVDTSGNTAQSYLAVMPLGGKNFYGQQTGKYTATATYYVEVLPGE
-461 SKNSSSDTYGTITA
+461 SGTMVSGKSYKQHHQDTA
-475 KWGADID
+475 K
-482 AQYKAILKKTNNNSF
+482 Y
-497 WSRNANA
+497 NA
-504 SEPYTNYI
+504 
-512 GVMPAED
+512 G
-519 RTYYLD
+519 LF
-525 GDGGGT
+525 GGGLT
-531 EGTMSYYFQD
+531 VTNEERYD
-541 LNGNY
+541 L
-546 PNTPGFTVD
+546 
-555 NVGGYS
+555 
-561 VSDEDHYDFEGFTY
+561 EGFTCNTPISTENGADY
-575 NHGTA
+575 DG
-580 NKVSCVNAKFYYTR
+580 AKFYYTR
-594 NSYNLAFNDGTGVVK
+594 NTYTLVYNDQYTTTKEEQLPYEQVLSKSVNKSY
-609 EATVKYEDS
+609 
-618 LGKYDYKPDV
+618 V
-628 PAGLYEKDSRVFAG
+628 PAYPKGLEAGAYEFAG
-642 WYLNPECTG
+642 WYLDPEGTQSVDWNA
-651 EEYKLNEHTMPANNV
+651 KMPAAKV
-666 LLYAKWAPVEHKVTY
+666 VLYAKWAPKTHTVRTFL
-681 SQTEGGNPLGQVDNV
+681 TEEAMNAGTAPIDTWENV
-696 PHGDLIKKVPDVEY
+696 PHRSTIDEKPQNPTNGQY
-710 GERTFVGWFYKDENG
+710 TFVGWFYQENG
-725 VEHAF
+725 VEKAYDF
-730 HPSMPVRRD
+730 SMAVTKD
-739 MNLYAKWR
+739 LNLYAKWISN
-747 TNVAMSYTIRYAIQN
+747 TLVEYTIHYRLA
-762 EDGSLTYIAEDTTG
+762 DGTTIAPDTTG
-776 SALAES
+776 SALAGA
-782 TKTFEAKTGADL
+782 TKTFDAKTGTDL
-794 YADYQ
+794 NQGYQ
-799 TGYFPQVSSHS
+799 TGYFPNVGSHS
-810 MVISLDNPEQNEYT
+810 ITMNIDGGNEFT
-824 FIYVKMQAVNYTVRY
+824 FVYVPKAEVKYTVRY
-839 LEKGTNAVLYDEKSD
+839 LEKDTNNVLHVEKHAATRD
-854 STSAAV
+854 AV

-865 VAIKGYAPDAYQKRL
+865 ETVPSYAPDAYQKRL
-880 VLSTDEKENVITFWY
+880 VLSAEEESNVITFWY
-895 VKDEK
+895 VKDTE
-900 HAPVQVIHWV
+900 HAPVQIIHWV

-920 YQSSTNLNGVINKT
+920 YSSSTNLNGLIGET
-934 YSAEP
+934 YTAEWLT
-939 IAITGFEYARGT
+939 IAGFAKN
-951 VEAGASVTV
+951 EAKS
-960 VPAGQ
+960 
-965 NPSGTLT
+965 NISGKLT
-972 ADGLVLNLYYDRIQ
+972 AEGLVLNLYYDRIE

-994 NSYTGEDIT
+994 NSYTGEEIT
-1003 DYTFPGAT
+1003 DYDFGTT
-1011 KGNARFGDRVT
+1011 NGNARFGDRVT
-1022 YTAPERLG
+1022 FTAPEKLG

-1094 TASIVDNGYDL
+1094 TVSIAENGYDL
-1105 TAQVAAGYLY
+1105 TAQVAAGCLY
-1115 GGSFSNEA
+1115 GGSFSNA
-1123 CTVVQEYGAENPTS
+1123 DCTEVQEYGAGNPTS

-1156 RPSNYRVARHIDGV
+1156 RPSNYRVARHIGGV

-1215 ETPVANPGAATVYQ
+1215 ETPVVNPGAATVYQ
-1229 MVKATRNG
+1229 MVKAARNG

-1283 QFKTDG
+1283 QFNTDG

-1316 SKPNVAQIKRIPV
+1316 SKPNVAQINKIPV

-1343 LLNFATAFN
+1343 LLNFATAFS

-1398 GWYVDGKVS
+1398 GWYVDGKAS

-1433 RIGLLRVRGVTL
+1433 RIGLFRVRGVTL
-1445 ISAVDDEDNYQGVGI
+1445 ISAVDDEDNYQEVGI

>member
-38 VINYVFADGSQ
+38 VIKYVFADGSQ
-49 AAPSWTATLANG
+49 AAPSWTATLARG

-74 GYTPDKGSVELNFA
+74 GYTPDRATVELDYT
-88 AIHKDETYK
+88 AINE
-97 VTYYPALVDVT
+97 DVT
-108 VRHYWQNAE
+108 ETVIYKPAEVSFTVKHYQQNTDND
-117 GENYTLHETENRQM
+117 NYTLADTETR
-131 PTGSDVGAGLAKT
+131 TGYTESVVGAGLAKT
-144 YPGFTALL
+144 YEGFTALL
-152 YETTTKVAAD
+152 YDTTTKIAAD
-162 GSTVVEIKYDRNYY
+162 GSTEVEIYYDRNYY
-176 LLNLNLDGGWGVEPI
+176 LLNLDLAGGWGADPI

-196 APVSLGTPEKAGY
+196 AVISLSSPTKSGY
-209 TFNGWNP
+209 TFAGWTP
-216 EFALTTMPAQDT
+216 EAPANMPAENKT
-228 TYTAQWKAPD
+228 LKANWTAKD
-238 TANVTVVIW
+238 SVDYTVVFW
-247 GENANDEGYSYYDS
+247 YQNANDDGYSYAGS
-261 IITSGKPGETYN
+261 ITQSATPGASKSSGDFRSTDFTGRDASHFTYN
-273 PLTCGKEAHTHSD
+273 AAK
-286 ACGIVCGHT
+286 
-295 HGLTCYGLSASARSV
+295 
-310 TPSSEALKYFAQ
+310 
-322 LSGGI
+322 
-327 QDGYI
+327 
-332 YYFEDNGYNGKGD
+332 
-345 IYYLRLNGNYYQYT
+345 
-359 GTPNSNMGTQV
+359 
-370 GSRVSC
+370 
-376 AEGILHDTDY
+376 AE
-386 FYKYSVKITCGHHTD
+386 
-401 SCYSCGKTAHTHTP
+401 
-415 ACFPSYT
+415 
-422 KMDSTLWTLVRS
+422 
-434 DTATVSAD
+434 TATINGD
-442 GTTVVNVY
+442 GSTVVNVY
-450 YDRVEKTLHFR
+450 FTRNTYTLTFKDGKTTVKTINARYQQDIHGNFPI
-461 SKNSSSDTYGTITA
+461 KDGSDTIWWNVPNGCKSFKPGTQLGSIDIMPGENITFT
-475 KWGADID
+475 KDDSQSGAMLYYYVETLNGEKGDYTHNGKNFK
-482 AQYKAILKKTNNNSF
+482 QYKQITLDKYCYLTY
-497 WSRNANA
+497 
-504 SEPYTNYI
+504 SEEFHDIT
-512 GVMPAED
+512 
-519 RTYYLD
+519 
-525 GDGGGT
+525 
-531 EGTMSYYFQD
+531 
-541 LNGNY
+541 
-546 PNTPGFTVD
+546 GFTQWWSDPAFDKMEQGGVAYD
-555 NVGGYS
+555 GYS
-561 VSDEDHYDFEGFTY
+561 HIRDYYIKD
-575 NHGTA
+575 
-580 NKVSCVNAKFYYTR
+580 VNVLCYTR
-594 NSYNLAFNDGTGVVK
+594 NSYTLKFYNYGTELTDHQATLQYEAPLKDKNFTPAYPSNL
-609 EATVKYEDS
+609 EANAYE
-618 LGKYDYKPDV
+618 
-628 PAGLYEKDSRVFAG
+628 FAG
-642 WYLNPECTG
+642 WYTTPGCYEGSEVNWDTA
-651 EEYKLNEHTMPANNV
+651 TMPAGD
-666 LLYAKWAPVEHKVTY
+666 LMLYAKWAPKTHTVRTFL
-681 SQTEGGNPLGQVDNV
+681 TEEAMNAGTAPIDTWENV
-696 PHGDLIKKVPDVEY
+696 PHRSTIKKPQNPTNGQY
-710 GERTFVGWFYKDENG
+710 TFVGWFYQENG
-725 VEHAF
+725 VEKAYEF
-730 HPSMPVRRD
+730 SMAVTKD
-739 MNLYAKWR
+739 MDLYAKWISN
-747 TNVAMSYTIRYAIQN
+747 TLVQYTIHYRL
-762 EDGSLTYIAEDTTG
+762 EDGTTIAPDTTG
-776 SALAES
+776 SALAGA
-782 TKTFEAKTGADL
+782 TKTFDAKTGTDL
-794 YADYQ
+794 NQGYQ
-799 TGYFPQVSSHS
+799 TGYFPKVGSHS
-810 MVISLDNPEQNEYT
+810 ITMNIDGDNVFT
-824 FIYVKMQAVNYTVRY
+824 FVYVPGEKVNYTVRY
-839 LEKGTNAVLYDEKSD
+839 LEKDTNKVLHEEKHAATRD
-854 STSAAV
+854 AV

-865 VAIKGYAPDAYQKRL
+865 VTITEYAPDAYQKRL
-880 VLSTDEKENVITFWY
+880 VLSDDETQNVITFWY
-895 VKDEK
+895 VKDEV
-900 HAPVQVIHWV
+900 HAPVQIIHWV

-920 YQSSTNLNGVINKT
+920 YSSSTNLNGLIGET
-934 YSAEP
+934 YTAEWLT
-939 IAITGFEYARGT
+939 IAGFAKNET
-951 VEAGASVTV
+951 KSNT
-960 VPAGQ
+960 
-965 NPSGTLT
+965 SGKLT
-972 ADGLVLNLYYDRIQ
+972 AEGLVLNLYYDRIQ

-1094 TASIVDNGYDL
+1094 TTSIAENGYDL

-1123 CTVVQEYGAENPTS
+1123 CTEVQGYGTENPTS

-1215 ETPVANPGAATVYQ
+1215 EPPVANPGAATVYQ
-1229 MVKATRNG
+1229 MVKAARNG

-1283 QFKTDG
+1283 RFKTDDG

-1316 SKPNVAQIKRIPV
+1316 SKPNVAQIKKISV

-1343 LLNFATAFN
+1343 LLNFATAFS
-1352 MDDSQTTVDTR
+1352 MDDSQATVDTR

-1398 GWYVDGKVS
+1398 GWYVDGKAS

-1433 RIGLLRVRGVTL
+1433 RIGLFRVRGVTL
-1445 ISAVDDEDNYQGVGI
+1445 ISAVDDEDNYQEVGI

>member
-38 VINYVFADGSQ
+38 VIKYVFADGSQ
-49 AAPSWTATLANG
+49 AAPSWTATLARG

-74 GYTPDKGSVELNFA
+74 GYAPDKATVELHYT
-88 AIHKDETYK
+88 AINDDVTETVTYK
-97 VTYYPALVDVT
+97 PAQVNFT
-108 VRHYWQNAE
+108 IKHYQQNTDND
-117 GENYTLHETENRQM
+117 NYTLVDTETK
-131 PTGSDVGAGLAKT
+131 TGYTESEVGAGLAKS
-144 YPGFTALL
+144 YEGFTALL
-152 YETTTKVAAD
+152 YDTTTRIAAD
-162 GSTVVEIKYDRNYY
+162 GSTEVEIYYDRNYY
-176 LLNLNLDGGWGVEPI
+176 LLSLDLDGGWGADPI

-196 APVSLGTPEKAGY
+196 AVIGLSSPTKPGY
-209 TFNGWNP
+209 TFGGWNP
-216 EFALTTMPAQDT
+216 TAPTNMPAKNQT
-228 TYTAQWKAPD
+228 L
-238 TANVTVVIW
+238 TANWTASNVEYRVQYW
-247 GENANDEGYSYYDS
+247 QENANDSGYSYVES
-261 IITSGKPGETYN
+261 QTVTAKAGAVVSGETYEN
-273 PLTCGKEAHTHSD
+273 SKSYNGFTYHHADTNVTVAGDGSTVVNVYFNRNLYTVTFKNGQQILTCGKEEHTHTYTGSYKEGGFLGIGAKTYYYGGCYPAGGDGYGGATKGNTICGKEEHTHSSR
-286 ACGIVCGHT
+286 
-295 HGLTCYGLSASARSV
+295 CY
-310 TPSSEALKYFAQ
+310 T
-322 LSGGI
+322 
-327 QDGYI
+327 
-332 YYFEDNGYNGKGD
+332 
-345 IYYLRLNGNYYQYT
+345 T
-359 GTPNSNMGTQV
+359 
-370 GSRVSC
+370 
-376 AEGILHDTDY
+376 
-386 FYKYSVKITCGHHTD
+386 
-401 SCYSCGKTAHTHTP
+401 
-415 ACFPSYT
+415 
-422 KMDSTLWTLVRS
+422 S
-434 DTATVSAD
+434 D
-442 GTTVVNVY
+442 
-450 YDRVEKTLHFR
+450 L
-461 SKNSSSDTYGTITA
+461 TITA
-475 KWGADID
+475 KYGAFIGDQWPGNGWYVD
-482 AQYKAILKKTNNNSF
+482 TSEETAQSYLA
-497 WSRNANA
+497 
-504 SEPYTNYI
+504 
-512 GVMPAED
+512 VMPLGGKTFYGQQTGSNTATA
-519 RTYYLD
+519 TYYVEVLP
-525 GDGGGT
+525 G
-531 EGTMSYYFQD
+531 ESGTMVSGKTYKVHHTDTAKSDGNLTVTDEERYD
-541 LNGNY
+541 L
-546 PNTPGFTVD
+546 
-555 NVGGYS
+555 
-561 VSDEDHYDFEGFTY
+561 EGFTC
-575 NHGTA
+575 
-580 NKVSCVNAKFYYTR
+580 NKAISTKNEAKYDGSKFYYTR
-594 NSYNLAFNDGTGVVK
+594 NNYTLVYNDQYGTTREEQLPYEQVLSKSVNKSY
-609 EATVKYEDS
+609 
-618 LGKYDYKPDV
+618 V
-628 PAGLYEKDSRVFAG
+628 PAYPKGLEAGAYEFAG
-642 WYLNPECTG
+642 WYLDPEGTRPVDWNA
-651 EEYKLNEHTMPANNV
+651 KMPAAKV
-666 LLYAKWAPVEHKVTY
+666 VLYAKWAPKTHTVRTFL
-681 SQTEGGNPLGQVDNV
+681 TEDAMKAGTDPINTWANVAHRSTIEKPQNPINGQ
-696 PHGDLIKKVPDVEY
+696 Y
-710 GERTFVGWFYKDENG
+710 TFVGWFYQENG
-725 VEHAF
+725 VEKAF
-730 HPSMPVRRD
+730 DFSMAVTKD
-739 MNLYAKWR
+739 LNLYAKWIS
-747 TNVAMSYTIRYAIQN
+747 NSLVQYTIHYQL
-762 EDGSLTYIAEDTTG
+762 EDGTTIAPDTTG
-776 SALAES
+776 SALAGA
-782 TKTFEAKTGADL
+782 TKTFDAKTGTDL
-794 YADYQ
+794 NEGYQ
-799 TGYFPQVSSHS
+799 TGYFPNVGSHS
-810 MVISLDNPEQNEYT
+810 ITMDINGGNEFT
-824 FIYVKMQAVNYTVRY
+824 FVYVPKAEVKYTVRY
-839 LEKGTNAVLYDEKSD
+839 LEKDTNNVLHVEKHAATRD
-854 STSAAV
+854 AV

-865 VAIKGYAPDAYQKRL
+865 ETVPGYAPDAYQKRL
-880 VLSTDEKENVITFWY
+880 VLSADEKENVITFWY
-895 VKDEK
+895 VKDTE
-900 HAPVQVIHWV
+900 HAPVQIIHWV

-920 YQSSTNLNGVINKT
+920 YSSSTNLNGLIGET
-934 YSAEP
+934 YTAEWLT
-939 IAITGFEYARGT
+939 IAGFAKNET
-951 VEAGASVTV
+951 KSNT
-960 VPAGQ
+960 
-965 NPSGTLT
+965 SGKLT
-972 ADGLVLNLYYDRIQ
+972 AAGLVLNLYYDRIE

-1115 GGSFSNEA
+1115 GGSFSNA
-1123 CTVVQEYGAENPTS
+1123 DCTVVQEYGAENPTS

>member
-38 VINYVFADGSQ
+38 VIKYVFADGSQ
-49 AAPSWTATLANG
+49 AAPSWTATLARG

-74 GYTPDKGSVELNFA
+74 GYTPDRATVELDYT
-88 AIHKDETYK
+88 AIND
-97 VTYYPALVDVT
+97 DVT
-108 VRHYWQNAE
+108 ETVIYKPAEVSFTVKHYQQNTDND
-117 GENYTLHETENRQM
+117 NYTLAYTETR
-131 PTGSDVGAGLAKT
+131 TGYTESVVGAGLAKT
-144 YPGFTALL
+144 YKGFTALL
-152 YETTTKVAAD
+152 YDTTTKIAAD
-162 GSTVVEIKYDRNYY
+162 GSTEVEIYYDRNYY
-176 LLNLNLDGGWGVEPI
+176 LLSLDLDGGWGADPI

-196 APVSLGTPEKAGY
+196 AVIGLSSPTKPGY
-209 TFNGWNP
+209 TFAGWDPKAPAN
-216 EFALTTMPAQDT
+216 MPAENKT
-228 TYTAQWKAPD
+228 LTAQWTPVNSVD
-238 TANVTVVIW
+238 YTVVFW
-247 GENANDEGYSYYDS
+247 YQNANDDGYSYAGNL
-261 IITSGKPGETYN
+261 TQSGKPGASVSSGQFSGTDFTGRDASHFTYN
-273 PLTCGKEAHTHSD
+273 AAK
-286 ACGIVCGHT
+286 
-295 HGLTCYGLSASARSV
+295 
-310 TPSSEALKYFAQ
+310 
-322 LSGGI
+322 
-327 QDGYI
+327 
-332 YYFEDNGYNGKGD
+332 
-345 IYYLRLNGNYYQYT
+345 
-359 GTPNSNMGTQV
+359 
-370 GSRVSC
+370 
-376 AEGILHDTDY
+376 AE
-386 FYKYSVKITCGHHTD
+386 
-401 SCYSCGKTAHTHTP
+401 
-415 ACFPSYT
+415 
-422 KMDSTLWTLVRS
+422 
-434 DTATVSAD
+434 TATINGD
-442 GTTVVNVY
+442 GSTVVNVY
-450 YDRVEKTLHFR
+450 FTRNTYTLTFKDGKTTVKTINARYQQDIHGNFPI
-461 SKNSSSDTYGTITA
+461 KDGSDTIWWNVPNGCKSFKPGTQLGSIDIMPGENITFT
-475 KWGADID
+475 KDDSQSGAMLYYYVETLNGEKGDYTHNGKNFK
-482 AQYKAILKKTNNNSF
+482 QYKQITLDKYCYLTY
-497 WSRNANA
+497 
-504 SEPYTNYI
+504 SEEFHDIT
-512 GVMPAED
+512 
-519 RTYYLD
+519 
-525 GDGGGT
+525 
-531 EGTMSYYFQD
+531 
-541 LNGNY
+541 
-546 PNTPGFTVD
+546 GFTQWWSDPAFDKMEQGGVAYD
-555 NVGGYS
+555 GYS
-561 VSDEDHYDFEGFTY
+561 YIRGYYIKD
-575 NHGTA
+575 
-580 NKVSCVNAKFYYTR
+580 VNVLCYTR
-594 NSYNLAFNDGTGVVK
+594 NSYTLKFYNYGTELTDHQATLQYEAPLKDKNFTPAYPSNL
-609 EATVKYEDS
+609 EANAYE
-618 LGKYDYKPDV
+618 
-628 PAGLYEKDSRVFAG
+628 FAG
-642 WYLNPECTG
+642 WYTTPGCFDGSEVKWDTD
-651 EEYKLNEHTMPANNV
+651 TMPAGD
-666 LLYAKWAPVEHKVTY
+666 LMLYAKWAPKTHTVRTFL
-681 SQTEGGNPLGQVDNV
+681 TEEAMNAGTAPIDTWENV
-696 PHGDLIKKVPDVEY
+696 PHRSTIDEKPQNPTNGQY
-710 GERTFVGWFYKDENG
+710 TFVGWFYQENG
-725 VEHAF
+725 VEKAYDF
-730 HPSMPVRRD
+730 SMAVTKD
-739 MNLYAKWR
+739 LNLYAKWISN
-747 TNVAMSYTIRYAIQN
+747 TLVEYTIHYRLA
-762 EDGSLTYIAEDTTG
+762 DGTTIAPDTTG
-776 SALAES
+776 SALAGA
-782 TKTFEAKTGADL
+782 TKTFDAKTGTDL
-794 YADYQ
+794 NQGYQ
-799 TGYFPQVSSHS
+799 TGYFPNVGSHS
-810 MVISLDNPEQNEYT
+810 ITMNIDGGNEFT
-824 FIYVKMQAVNYTVRY
+824 FVYVPKAEVKYTVRY
-839 LEKGTNAVLYDEKSD
+839 LEKDTNNVLHVEKHAATRD
-854 STSAAV
+854 AV

-865 VAIKGYAPDAYQKRL
+865 VTITGYAPDAYQKRL
-880 VLSTDEKENVITFWY
+880 VLSAEEESNVITFWY
-895 VKDEK
+895 VKDTE
-900 HAPVQVIHWV
+900 HAPVQIIHWV

-920 YQSSTNLNGVINKT
+920 YSSSTNLNGEIGKAYT
-934 YSAEP
+934 AEWLT
-939 IAITGFEYARGT
+939 IAGFAKN
-951 VEAGASVTV
+951 EAKSNT
-960 VPAGQ
+960 
-965 NPSGTLT
+965 SGTLG
-972 ADGLVLNLYYDRIQ
+972 ADGLVLNLYYDRIE

-1052 DPANVAKL
+1052 DPADVAKL

-1094 TASIVDNGYDL
+1094 TVSIAENGYNL
-1105 TAQVAAGYLY
+1105 TAQVAEGCLY
-1115 GGSFSNEA
+1115 GGSFSNA
-1123 CTVVQEYGAENPTS
+1123 DCTEVQEYGAGNPTS

-1215 ETPVANPGAATVYQ
+1215 EPPVANPGAATVYQ
-1229 MVKATRNG
+1229 MVKAARNG

-1283 QFKTDG
+1283 QFNTDG

-1316 SKPNVAQIKRIPV
+1316 SKPNVAQIKNIPV

-1398 GWYVDGKVS
+1398 GWYVDGKAS

-1433 RIGLLRVRGVTL
+1433 RIGLFRVRGVTL
-1445 ISAVDDEDNYQGVGI
+1445 ISAVDDEDNYQEVGI

>member
-1 MKTWKRALALVLA
+1 MKTWKQALALVLA

-38 VINYVFADGSQ
+38 VIKYVFADGSQ
-49 AAPSWTATLANG
+49 AAPSWTATLARG

-74 GYTPDKGSVELNFA
+74 GYTPDRATVELDYT
-88 AIHKDETYK
+88 AIND
-97 VTYYPALVDVT
+97 DVT
-108 VRHYWQNAE
+108 ETVIYKPAEVSFTVKHYQQNTDND
-117 GENYTLHETENRQM
+117 NYTLADTETR
-131 PTGSDVGAGLAKT
+131 TGYTESVVGAGLAKT
-144 YPGFTALL
+144 YEGFTALL
-152 YETTTKVAAD
+152 YDTTTKIAAD
-162 GSTVVEIKYDRNYY
+162 GSTEVEIYYDRNYY
-176 LLNLNLDGGWGVEPI
+176 LLSLDLDGGWGADPI

-196 APVSLGTPEKAGY
+196 AVIGLSSPTKPGY
-209 TFNGWNP
+209 TFAGWTP
-216 EFALTTMPAQDT
+216 EAPANMPAENKT
-228 TYTAQWKAPD
+228 LKANWTAKD
-238 TANVTVVIW
+238 SVDYTVVFW
-247 GENANDEGYSYYDS
+247 YQNANDDGYSYAGS
-261 IITSGKPGETYN
+261 ITQSATPGASKSSGDFRSTDFTGRDASHFTYN
-273 PLTCGKEAHTHSD
+273 AAKAET
-286 ACGIVCGHT
+286 
-295 HGLTCYGLSASARSV
+295 V
-310 TPSSEALKYFAQ
+310 TVN
-322 LSGGI
+322 G
-327 QDGYI
+327 DG
-332 YYFEDNGYNGKGD
+332 
-345 IYYLRLNGNYYQYT
+345 
-359 GTPNSNMGTQV
+359 S
-370 GSRVSC
+370 
-376 AEGILHDTDY
+376 
-386 FYKYSVKITCGHHTD
+386 
-401 SCYSCGKTAHTHTP
+401 
-415 ACFPSYT
+415 
-422 KMDSTLWTLVRS
+422 
-434 DTATVSAD
+434 
-442 GTTVVNVY
+442 TVVNVY
-450 YDRVEKTLHFR
+450 FTRKTYTLKFRVLDCDKWFMH
-461 SKNSSSDTYGTITA
+461 SHSDSCYKVVKTITA
-475 KWGADID
+475 KYQADIHGNFPIKD
-482 AQYKAILKKTNNNSF
+482 G
-497 WSRNANA
+497 
-504 SEPYTNYI
+504 SETIWWTVPN
-512 GVMPAED
+512 
-519 RTYYLD
+519 
-525 GDGGGT
+525 GT
-531 EGTMSYYFQD
+531 ETYGDSNKTRYLGSIDIMPGENITFTKKGSESGAKIYYYVET
-541 LNGNY
+541 LNGVKGDVTHNGRNY
-546 PNTPGFTVD
+546 TSYKVIDLDYSYNVNLTYREEFHPITGFTQGDSDPKLPVD
-555 NVGGYS
+555 GEVGMKQNNYL
-561 VSDEDHYDFEGFTY
+561 
-575 NHGTA
+575 
-580 NKVSCVNAKFYYTR
+580 YYTR
-594 NSYNLAFNDGTGVVK
+594 NSYTLKFYNYGTELTDHQATLQYEAPLKDKNFTPAYPSNL
-609 EATVKYEDS
+609 EANAYE
-618 LGKYDYKPDV
+618 
-628 PAGLYEKDSRVFAG
+628 FAG
-642 WYLNPECTG
+642 WYTTPGCFDGSEVKWDTD
-651 EEYKLNEHTMPANNV
+651 TMPAGD
-666 LLYAKWAPVEHKVTY
+666 LMLYAKWAPKTHTVRTFL
-681 SQTEGGNPLGQVDNV
+681 TEEAMNAGTAPIDTWENV
-696 PHGDLIKKVPDVEY
+696 PHRSTIKKPENPTNGQY
-710 GERTFVGWFYKDENG
+710 TFVGWFYQENG
-725 VEHAF
+725 VEKAYDF
-730 HPSMPVRRD
+730 SMAVTKD
-739 MNLYAKWR
+739 MDLYAKWISN
-747 TNVAMSYTIRYAIQN
+747 TLVEYTIHYRLA
-762 EDGSLTYIAEDTTG
+762 DGTTIAPDTTG
-776 SALAES
+776 SALAGA
-782 TKTFEAKTGADL
+782 TKTFDAKTGTDL
-794 YADYQ
+794 NQGYQ
-799 TGYFPQVSSHS
+799 TGYFPNVGSHS
-810 MVISLDNPEQNEYT
+810 ITMNIDGGNEFT
-824 FIYVKMQAVNYTVRY
+824 FVYVPGEKVNYTVRY
-839 LEKGTNAVLYDEKSD
+839 LEKDTNKVLKTEKKD

-865 VAIKGYAPDAYQKRL
+865 ETVPGYAPDAYQKRL
-880 VLSTDEKENVITFWY
+880 VLSADEGSNVITFWY
-895 VKDEK
+895 VKDTE
-900 HAPVQVIHWV
+900 HAPVQIIHWV

-920 YQSSTNLNGVINKT
+920 YSSSTNLNGLIGET
-934 YSAEP
+934 YTAEWLT
-939 IAITGFEYARGT
+939 IVGFAKNET
-951 VEAGASVTV
+951 KS
-960 VPAGQ
+960 
-965 NPSGTLT
+965 NISGVLT
-972 ADGLVLNLYYDRIQ
+972 NQGLVLNLYYDRIE

-994 NSYTGEDIT
+994 NSYTGEEIT
-1003 DYTFPGAT
+1003 GYDFGTT
-1011 KGNARFGDRVT
+1011 NGNARFGDRVT

-1030 DLGYKLD
+1030 ALGYKLD
-1037 TAKSSASQAIDIRIE
+1037 TAKSSASQAIDIRVE

-1094 TASIVDNGYDL
+1094 TVSIAENGYDL
-1105 TAQVAAGYLY
+1105 TAQVAAGCLY
-1115 GGSFSNEA
+1115 GGSFSNA
-1123 CTVVQEYGAENPTS
+1123 DCTEVQEYGAGNPTS

-1156 RPSNYRVARHIDGV
+1156 RPSNYRVARHIGGV

-1215 ETPVANPGAATVYQ
+1215 ETPVVNPGAATVYQ
-1229 MVKATRNG
+1229 MVKAARNG

-1283 QFKTDG
+1283 QFKNDG

-1316 SKPNVAQIKRIPV
+1316 SKPNVAQIKKIPV

-1398 GWYVDGKVS
+1398 GWYVDGKAS

-1433 RIGLLRVRGVTL
+1433 RIGLFRVRGVTL
-1445 ISAVDDEDNYQGVGI
+1445 ISAVDDEDNYQEVGI

>member
-1 MKTWKRALALVLA
+1 MALVLA

-38 VINYVFADGSQ
+38 VIKYVFADGSQ
-49 AAPSWTATLANG
+49 AAPSWTATLARG
-61 SAYHNT
+61 SAYRNT

-74 GYTPDKGSVELNFA
+74 GYTPDRATVELDYT
-88 AIHKDETYK
+88 AINE
-97 VTYYPALVDVT
+97 DVT
-108 VRHYWQNAE
+108 ETVIYKPAEVSFTVKHYQQNTDND
-117 GENYTLHETENRQM
+117 NYTLADTETR
-131 PTGSDVGAGLAKT
+131 TGYTESVVGAGLAKT
-144 YPGFTALL
+144 YEGFTALL
-152 YETTTKVAAD
+152 YDTTTKIAAD
-162 GSTVVEIKYDRNYY
+162 GSTEVEIYYDRNYY
-176 LLNLNLDGGWGVEPI
+176 LLSLDLDGGWGADPI

-196 APVSLGTPEKAGY
+196 AVIGLSSPTKPGY
-209 TFNGWNP
+209 TFAGWDPKAPAN
-216 EFALTTMPAQDT
+216 MPAENQT
-228 TYTAQWKAPD
+228 LKANWTASDVQYRVQYWQ
-238 TANVTVVIW
+238 
-247 GENANDEGYSYYDS
+247 ENANDSGYSYVESQTVTAKAGDVVS
-261 IITSGKPGETYN
+261 GETY
-273 PLTCGKEAHTHSD
+273 
-286 ACGIVCGHT
+286 
-295 HGLTCYGLSASARSV
+295 
-310 TPSSEALKYFAQ
+310 
-322 LSGGI
+322 
-327 QDGYI
+327 
-332 YYFEDNGYNGKGD
+332 
-345 IYYLRLNGNYYQYT
+345 GNNKFYT
-359 GTPNSNMGTQV
+359 GFTYHRADTNVTVAGD
-370 GSRVSC
+370 GS
-376 AEGILHDTDY
+376 
-386 FYKYSVKITCGHHTD
+386 
-401 SCYSCGKTAHTHTP
+401 
-415 ACFPSYT
+415 
-422 KMDSTLWTLVRS
+422 
-434 DTATVSAD
+434 
-442 GTTVVNVY
+442 TVVNVY
-450 YDRVEKTLHFR
+450 FNRNTYQVKFYNRRGNNE
-461 SKNSSSDTYGTITA
+461 DTSLRITA
-475 KWGADID
+475 KYGAFIGDQWPGNGWYVSTD
-482 AQYKAILKKTNNNSF
+482 SGSYAQSYLA
-497 WSRNANA
+497 
-504 SEPYTNYI
+504 
-512 GVMPAED
+512 VMPLDGKNFYGQQTGDYTATA
-519 RTYYLD
+519 TYYVEVLP
-525 GDGGGT
+525 GETGT
-531 EGTMSYYFQD
+531 
-541 LNGNY
+541 
-546 PNTPGFTVD
+546 
-555 NVGGYS
+555 S
-561 VSDEDHYDFEGFTY
+561 VSGKIYKQHHQDTAKCDWYGLTVTNEERYDLEGFTCNKDISTKNGANY
-575 NHGTA
+575 NG
-580 NKVSCVNAKFYYTR
+580 AKFYYTR
-594 NSYNLAFNDGTGVVK
+594 NSYTLVYDDQYGN
-609 EATVKYEDS
+609 TVREDLPYEQVLS
-618 LGKYDYKPDV
+618 KSVNKGHV
-628 PAGLYEKDSRVFAG
+628 PAYPEGLEAGAYEFAG
-642 WYLNPECTG
+642 WYLDPEGTR
-651 EEYKLNEHTMPANNV
+651 EVDWNAKMPAAKV
-666 LLYAKWAPVEHKVTY
+666 VLYAKWAPKTHTVRTFL
-681 SQTEGGNPLGQVDNV
+681 TEDAMNAGTAPIDTWENV
-696 PHGDLIKKVPDVEY
+696 PHRSTIKKPQNPTNGQY
-710 GERTFVGWFYKDENG
+710 TFVGWFYQENG
-725 VEHAF
+725 VEKAYDF
-730 HPSMPVRRD
+730 SMAVTKD
-739 MNLYAKWR
+739 MDLYAKWISN
-747 TNVAMSYTIRYAIQN
+747 TLVQYTIHYRL
-762 EDGSLTYIAEDTTG
+762 EDGTTIAPDTTG
-776 SALAES
+776 SALAGA
-782 TKTFEAKTGADL
+782 TKTFDAKTGTDL
-794 YADYQ
+794 NQGYQ
-799 TGYFPQVSSHS
+799 TGYFPKVGSHS
-810 MVISLDNPEQNEYT
+810 ITMNIDGDNVFT
-824 FIYVKMQAVNYTVRY
+824 FVYVPGEKVNYTVRY
-839 LEKGTNAVLYDEKSD
+839 LEKDTNKVLKTEKKD

-865 VAIKGYAPDAYQKRL
+865 ETVPGYAPDAYQKRL
-880 VLSTDEKENVITFWY
+880 VLSAEEGSNVITFWY
-895 VKDEK
+895 VKDTE
-900 HAPVQVIHWV
+900 HAPVQIIHWV

-920 YQSSTNLNGVINKT
+920 YSSSTNLNGLIGET
-934 YSAEP
+934 YIAEWLT
-939 IAITGFEYARGT
+939 IAGFAKNET
-951 VEAGASVTV
+951 KSNT
-960 VPAGQ
+960 
-965 NPSGTLT
+965 SGKLT
-972 ADGLVLNLYYDRIQ
+972 AEGLVLNLYYDRIE

-1094 TASIVDNGYDL
+1094 TTSIAENGYDL

-1115 GGSFSNEA
+1115 GGSFSNA
-1123 CTVVQEYGAENPTS
+1123 DCTEVQEYGAGNPTS

-1215 ETPVANPGAATVYQ
+1215 EPPVVNPGAATVYQ
-1229 MVKATRNG
+1229 MVKAARNG

-1283 QFKTDG
+1283 QFNTDG

-1316 SKPNVAQIKRIPV
+1316 SKPNVAQIKKIPV

-1398 GWYVDGKVS
+1398 GWYVDGKAS

-1433 RIGLLRVRGVTL
+1433 RIGLFRVRGVTL
-1445 ISAVDDEDNYQGVGI
+1445 ISAVDDEDNYQEVGI

>member
-1 MKTWKRALALVLA
+1 
-14 LVMALSLVAL
+14 MALSLVAL

-38 VINYVFADGSQ
+38 VIKYVFADGSQ
-49 AAPSWTATLANG
+49 AAPSWTATLARG

-74 GYTPDKGSVELNFA
+74 GYTPDRATVELDYT
-88 AIHKDETYK
+88 AINE
-97 VTYYPALVDVT
+97 DVT
-108 VRHYWQNAE
+108 ETVIYKPAEVSFTVKHYQQNTDND
-117 GENYTLHETENRQM
+117 NYTLADTETR
-131 PTGSDVGAGLAKT
+131 TGYTESVVGAGLAKT
-144 YPGFTALL
+144 YEGFTALL
-152 YETTTKVAAD
+152 YDTTTKIAAD
-162 GSTVVEIKYDRNYY
+162 GSTEVEIYYDRNYY
-176 LLNLNLDGGWGVEPI
+176 LLNLDLAGGWGADPI

-196 APVSLGTPEKAGY
+196 AVISLSSPTKSGY
-209 TFNGWNP
+209 TFAGWTP
-216 EFALTTMPAQDT
+216 EAPANMPAENKT
-228 TYTAQWKAPD
+228 LKANWTAKD
-238 TANVTVVIW
+238 SVDYTVVFW
-247 GENANDEGYSYYDS
+247 YQNANDDGYSYAGS
-261 IITSGKPGETYN
+261 ITQSATPGASKSSGDFRSTDFTGRDASHFTYN
-273 PLTCGKEAHTHSD
+273 AAK
-286 ACGIVCGHT
+286 
-295 HGLTCYGLSASARSV
+295 
-310 TPSSEALKYFAQ
+310 
-322 LSGGI
+322 
-327 QDGYI
+327 
-332 YYFEDNGYNGKGD
+332 
-345 IYYLRLNGNYYQYT
+345 
-359 GTPNSNMGTQV
+359 
-370 GSRVSC
+370 
-376 AEGILHDTDY
+376 AE
-386 FYKYSVKITCGHHTD
+386 
-401 SCYSCGKTAHTHTP
+401 
-415 ACFPSYT
+415 
-422 KMDSTLWTLVRS
+422 
-434 DTATVSAD
+434 TATINGD
-442 GTTVVNVY
+442 GSTVVNVY
-450 YDRVEKTLHFR
+450 FTRNTYTLTFKDGKTTVKTINARYQQDIHGNFPI
-461 SKNSSSDTYGTITA
+461 KDGSDTIWWNVPNGCKSFKPGTQLGSIDIMPGENITFT
-475 KWGADID
+475 KDDSQSGAMLYYYVETLNGEKGDYTHNGKNFK
-482 AQYKAILKKTNNNSF
+482 QYKQITLDKYCYLTY
-497 WSRNANA
+497 
-504 SEPYTNYI
+504 SEEFHDIT
-512 GVMPAED
+512 
-519 RTYYLD
+519 
-525 GDGGGT
+525 
-531 EGTMSYYFQD
+531 
-541 LNGNY
+541 
-546 PNTPGFTVD
+546 GFTQWWSDPAFDKMEQGGVAYD
-555 NVGGYS
+555 GYS
-561 VSDEDHYDFEGFTY
+561 YFRGYYIKD
-575 NHGTA
+575 
-580 NKVSCVNAKFYYTR
+580 VNVLCYTR
-594 NSYNLAFNDGTGVVK
+594 NSYTLKFYNYGTELTDHQATLQYEAPLKDKNFTPAYPSNL
-609 EATVKYEDS
+609 EANAYE
-618 LGKYDYKPDV
+618 
-628 PAGLYEKDSRVFAG
+628 FAG
-642 WYLNPECTG
+642 WYTTPGCYEGSEVNWDTA
-651 EEYKLNEHTMPANNV
+651 TMPAGD
-666 LLYAKWAPVEHKVTY
+666 LMLYAKWAPKTHTVRTFL
-681 SQTEGGNPLGQVDNV
+681 TEDAMNAGTAPIDTWENV
-696 PHGDLIKKVPDVEY
+696 PHRSTIKKPQNPTNGQY
-710 GERTFVGWFYKDENG
+710 TFVGWFYQENG
-725 VEHAF
+725 VEKAYDF
-730 HPSMPVRRD
+730 SMAVTKD
-739 MNLYAKWR
+739 MDLYAKWISN
-747 TNVAMSYTIRYAIQN
+747 TLVQYTIHYRL
-762 EDGSLTYIAEDTTG
+762 EDGTTIAPDTTG
-776 SALAES
+776 SALAGA
-782 TKTFEAKTGADL
+782 TKTFDAKTGTDL
-794 YADYQ
+794 NQGYQ
-799 TGYFPQVSSHS
+799 TGYFPKVGSHS
-810 MVISLDNPEQNEYT
+810 ITMNIDGDNVFT
-824 FIYVKMQAVNYTVRY
+824 FVYVPGEKVNYTVRY
-839 LEKGTNAVLYDEKSD
+839 LEKDTNKVLHEEKHAATRD
-854 STSAAV
+854 AV

-865 VAIKGYAPDAYQKRL
+865 VTITEYAPDAYQKRL
-880 VLSTDEKENVITFWY
+880 VLSDDETQNVITFWY
-895 VKDEK
+895 VKDEV
-900 HAPVQVIHWV
+900 HAPVQIIHWV

-920 YQSSTNLNGVINKT
+920 YSSSTNLNGLIGET
-934 YSAEP
+934 YTAEWLT
-939 IAITGFEYARGT
+939 IAGFAKNET
-951 VEAGASVTV
+951 KSNT
-960 VPAGQ
+960 
-965 NPSGTLT
+965 SGKLT
-972 ADGLVLNLYYDRIQ
+972 AEGLVLNLYYDRIQ

-1094 TASIVDNGYDL
+1094 TTSIAENGYDL

-1123 CTVVQEYGAENPTS
+1123 CTEVQGYGTENPTS

-1215 ETPVANPGAATVYQ
+1215 EPPVANPGAATVYQ
-1229 MVKATRNG
+1229 MVKAARNG

-1283 QFKTDG
+1283 QFNTDG

-1316 SKPNVAQIKRIPV
+1316 SKPNVAQIKKIPV

-1343 LLNFATAFN
+1343 LLNFATAFS

-1398 GWYVDGKVS
+1398 GWYVDGKAS

-1433 RIGLLRVRGVTL
+1433 RIGLFRVRGVTL
-1445 ISAVDDEDNYQGVGI
+1445 ISAVDDEDNYQEVGI

>member
-38 VINYVFADGSQ
+38 VIKYVFADGSQ
-49 AAPSWTATLANG
+49 AAPSWTATLARG
-61 SAYHNT
+61 SAYRNT

-74 GYTPDKGSVELNFA
+74 GYTPDRATVELDYT
-88 AIHKDETYK
+88 AIND
-97 VTYYPALVDVT
+97 DVT
-108 VRHYWQNAE
+108 ETVIYKPAEVSFTVKHYQQNTDND
-117 GENYTLHETENRQM
+117 NYTLADTETR
-131 PTGSDVGAGLAKT
+131 TGYTESEVGAGLAKT
-144 YPGFTALL
+144 SYEGFTALL
-152 YETTTKVAAD
+152 YDTTTKVAAD
-162 GSTVVEIKYDRNYY
+162 GSTEVEIYYDRNYY
-176 LLNLNLDGGWGVEPI
+176 LLNLDLAGGWGADPI

-196 APVSLGTPEKAGY
+196 AVISLSSPTKSGY
-209 TFNGWNP
+209 TFAGWDPKAPAN
-216 EFALTTMPAQDT
+216 MPAKNQT
-228 TYTAQWKAPD
+228 LTAKW
-238 TANVTVVIW
+238 TASNVEYRVQYW
-247 GENANDEGYSYYDS
+247 QENANDSKYSYVESQTVTAKAGDVVS
-261 IITSGKPGETYN
+261 GETYKDSKFYN
-273 PLTCGKEAHTHSD
+273 GFTYDHADTNVTVAGDGSTVVNVYFNRNLYTVTFKNGQQILTCGKEEHSHTYTGSYKEGGVFGIGATTYYYGGCYPAGSNGSGGATKGNTICGKEEHTHSSR
-286 ACGIVCGHT
+286 
-295 HGLTCYGLSASARSV
+295 CY
-310 TPSSEALKYFAQ
+310 T
-322 LSGGI
+322 
-327 QDGYI
+327 
-332 YYFEDNGYNGKGD
+332 
-345 IYYLRLNGNYYQYT
+345 T
-359 GTPNSNMGTQV
+359 
-370 GSRVSC
+370 
-376 AEGILHDTDY
+376 
-386 FYKYSVKITCGHHTD
+386 
-401 SCYSCGKTAHTHTP
+401 
-415 ACFPSYT
+415 
-422 KMDSTLWTLVRS
+422 S
-434 DTATVSAD
+434 D
-442 GTTVVNVY
+442 
-450 YDRVEKTLHFR
+450 L
-461 SKNSSSDTYGTITA
+461 TITA
-475 KWGADID
+475 KYGAFIGDQWPGNGWYVD
-482 AQYKAILKKTNNNSF
+482 TSGKTAQSYLA
-497 WSRNANA
+497 
-504 SEPYTNYI
+504 
-512 GVMPAED
+512 VMPLGGKTFYGQQTGSYTATA
-519 RTYYLD
+519 TYYVEVLPGESGTTVSEKTYKVHHTDTAKCGRD
-525 GDGGGT
+525 GLT
-531 EGTMSYYFQD
+531 VTNEERYD
-541 LNGNY
+541 L
-546 PNTPGFTVD
+546 
-555 NVGGYS
+555 
-561 VSDEDHYDFEGFTY
+561 EGFTC
-575 NHGTA
+575 NEAISTK
-580 NKVSCVNAKFYYTR
+580 NKADYDGAKFYYTR
-594 NSYNLAFNDGTGVVK
+594 NTYTLGYNDQYGNTVK
-609 EATVKYEDS
+609 EDLPYEQVLS
-618 LGKYDYKPDV
+618 KSKNREYV
-628 PAGLYEKDSRVFAG
+628 PAYPEGLEAGAYEFAG
-642 WYLNPECTG
+642 WYLDPEGTR
-651 EEYKLNEHTMPANNV
+651 EVDWNAKMPAAKV
-666 LLYAKWAPVEHKVTY
+666 VLYAKWAPKTHTVRTFL
-681 SQTEGGNPLGQVDNV
+681 TEEAMNAGTAPIDTWENV
-696 PHGDLIKKVPDVEY
+696 PHRSTIKKPENPTNGQY
-710 GERTFVGWFYKDENG
+710 TFVGWFYQENG
-725 VEHAF
+725 VEKAYDF
-730 HPSMPVRRD
+730 SMAVTKD
-739 MNLYAKWR
+739 MDLYAKWISN
-747 TNVAMSYTIRYAIQN
+747 TLVEYTIHYRLA
-762 EDGSLTYIAEDTTG
+762 DGTTIAPDTTG
-776 SALAES
+776 SALAGA
-782 TKTFEAKTGADL
+782 TKTFDAKTGTDL
-794 YADYQ
+794 NQGYQ
-799 TGYFPQVSSHS
+799 TGYFPNVGSHS
-810 MVISLDNPEQNEYT
+810 ITMNIDGGNKFT
-824 FIYVKMQAVNYTVRY
+824 FVYVPGEKVNYTVRY
-839 LEKGTNAVLYDEKSD
+839 LEKDTNKVLKTEKKD

-865 VAIKGYAPDAYQKRL
+865 ETVPGYAPDAYQKRL
-880 VLSTDEKENVITFWY
+880 VLSADEGNNVITFWY
-895 VKDEK
+895 VKDTE
-900 HAPVQVIHWV
+900 HAPVQIIHWV

-920 YQSSTNLNGVINKT
+920 YSSSTNLNGLIGET
-934 YSAEP
+934 YTAEWLT
-939 IAITGFEYARGT
+939 IAGFAKNET
-951 VEAGASVTV
+951 KSNT
-960 VPAGQ
+960 
-965 NPSGTLT
+965 SGKLT
-972 ADGLVLNLYYDRIQ
+972 AEGLVLNLYYDRIE

-994 NSYTGEDIT
+994 NSYTGEEIT
-1003 DYTFPGAT
+1003 DYDFGTT
-1011 KGNARFGDRVT
+1011 NGNARFGDRVT
-1022 YTAPERLG
+1022 FTAPEKLG

-1094 TASIVDNGYDL
+1094 TTSIAENGYDL

-1115 GGSFSNEA
+1115 GGSFSNA
-1123 CTVVQEYGAENPTS
+1123 DCTEVQEYGAGNPTS

-1215 ETPVANPGAATVYQ
+1215 EPPVVNPGAATVYQ
-1229 MVKATRNG
+1229 MVKAARNG

-1283 QFKTDG
+1283 QFNTDG

-1316 SKPNVAQIKRIPV
+1316 SKPNVAQIKKILV

-1398 GWYVDGKVS
+1398 GWYVDGKAS

-1433 RIGLLRVRGVTL
+1433 RIGLFRVRGVTL
-1445 ISAVDDEDNYQGVGI
+1445 ISAVDDEDNYQEVGI